1 MADLLEILNDPNY
14 VNANLT
20 TKNAIFQKY
29 APSDENY
36 SKANSTTQLAIK
48 DKFGVGGLDEFGDSP
63 NAVKEVFSNA
73 VPSVLSGLGGLAQ
86 FPGKLADLVTGTAPD
101 AEPGLI
107 RKGIGAFLP
116 FASTGAREAG
126 GKLEEFGKEL
136 KTPTLRR
143 KEKERAAAVEAAEGE
158 LNKFKVAGLE
168 TITDPSLLSSFLFE
182 QAPNALGS
190 AGVGLLTKAGLKLA
204 LKNSSQATLNA
215 AGTGASIATQV
226 AQQGTDVGY
235 DTYKYIYDELVKGG
249 MDKAQANSIAIE
261 KGRVA
266 ALEGGAISYA
276 LSRIPGA
283 REFEKMLFRDAAK
296 AGVSPATF
304 LRGMGKGALGGG
316 TSEIGEEVG
325 GKFASNVGIQEVFPE
340 HKLSTGLGETAAM
353 AGIGGGT
360 TSGLFGGL
368 NARAEAK
375 SIKQNEEAIAKANA
389 PFDYV
394 EPQSGVTMT
403 ASPTELNDPNLIFVG
418 MKDVAGRQVYVYA
431 PAEVVDTEDATNPI
445 VATTTTTIDGKDS
458 VKTRRADGSVDID
471 GVLVTPPR
479 QAPEGDVSQSR
490 EEMMAEF
497 EGRQLPLAEQPADQ
511 APPVV
516 PQDTAGLN
524 DGDLELLAQVT
535 ATQPAQFTDPDTGT
549 AIIISL
555 TKLNDPTLKAGEE
568 VVYGGKTYY
577 TYVQIP
583 QKDTSGQLELA
594 PVNPEGTVL
603 PTPPTA
609 PPMDTAGQLTLA
621 PVNPEGTV
629 IAPAPPVD
637 PNVEARLA
645 AVEPD
650 VEGMIPNEPPPV
662 RAAPPAP
669 VVQAKRVAAEPTTR
683 YGITDKGE
691 VGVPLTEGGK
701 PFQTRK
707 EAEKVQKLQPQLRV
721 LPIKV
726 KGKVTG
732 YVLADK
738 TQKQLA
744 AEKVAAKRLQAI
756 PVGGLLGDIL
766 RKGGI
771 NPVHRAELGFDE
783 KENPF
788 IGNKRLFAAKGKGIF
803 LSEITEGQEEGKV
816 AEDKFEGRDIDVQNA
831 LPDRIK
837 AEIAKYNAGESEDS
851 VVDAQERKLA
861 EEEREFEEQENKVI
875 QGVGEQL
882 PSNAE
887 FQDFYDVEAN
897 LENPEQSMLDAEYSQ
912 QDLNV
917 LGFTKASDGLQLE
930 VAALEEQLKALGL
943 DTAEVLESLQF
954 SPKLTKLEYYTRA
967 IKELE
972 KAIANAAE
980 QRSDSNVSKANVSP
994 VSKGIE
1000 AKNKLKAR
1008 TIPADNFTR
1017 DLSAETDTLY
1027 REMSGEGFL
1036 DLFGGN
1042 QPFGAPVFMFAE
1054 SKDMALGQGKNRGIT
1069 IQVDTQGLRGRP
1081 VFNKPAL
1088 KQAYLD
1094 RMGEFEVKAQPSEV
1108 LKNITSIDVAAN
1120 AFDGLTKGQQSN
1132 LNKIL
1137 DSFKANGVTVNKPEQ
1152 GLESPTELELKSKQD
1167 AIDKSAADKAK
1178 VDREAAAKDKAEAD
1192 RNAIAAA
1199 SVKAAGEFELG
1210 KSAEDDLSGQKDI
1223 FGGARQLPELNTTG
1237 LKIPKGRNPQV
1248 VAAGKLFQ
1256 AGKMSRAEFNE
1267 YVAQYTPTQEVP
1279 VDKIEQPTSLEKIL
1293 GFFKSPKETERV
1305 QKVIPDGTR
1314 VGLRMDVPALNAGL
1328 PVVSIHEGKA
1338 NTNSKTG
1345 KPYASAG
1352 SVIKYASTGHV
1363 KNVMFAPRSQ
1373 EKSLDMGLNPTKE
1386 PLQTVEGEWVNSTP
1400 EETFKRVKELSNDK
1414 SWTQVGFDPARHGY
1428 FYERSTGEPVA
1439 SASEV
1444 YQVGRFLLAKD
1455 VKYAPKSDFLYNA
1468 KSVEQKENADL
1479 VADNFN
1485 GKVVYQNGD
1494 ISLIQGRD
1502 EHNDVVYVS
1511 AKGTRFY
1518 ASSIEKLKNTSALFT
1533 QKETKELL
1541 DARATLEAQEDAKH
1555 AAKPFV
1561 TFKNGMAIS
1570 KNVSPELEG
1579 IFKQWKSLLKL
1590 NQNIYLSTIEDALA
1604 SKDDFAGPQRRI
1616 GNAAF
1621 TLTAQGM
1628 PGATQALA
1636 DGTRYI
1642 LVDQNQSPAE
1652 LIEILAHEMG
1662 HAHEQEMFNNAP
1674 VALQNQIKAEF
1685 DKWLD
1690 SQKGKTAKEFIYAL
1704 RAKETAE
1711 TTVIPNPDML
1721 AKDMKK
1727 YASYWST
1734 FSEWYAD
1741 QTARWATTSEKPLT
1755 AVDKFFAKVAETL
1768 RSFFKSIQG
1777 LGFLPNTTFKQYMDD
1792 ITATEIVA
1800 ANPITSINEQ
1810 MPLFATKIAQANLPG
1825 IPAAPN
1831 KPNKIAPASL
1841 QKPKP
1846 AAVWT
1851 APDMNRKDT
1860 FIGLIQDRNISLKR
1874 VQQTIEKL
1882 PTVTQLQDN
1891 LNAYR
1896 LEDLAHGRVQVQTDD
1911 FLKFEFGPIVK
1922 EMNDNKVT
1930 DEQLTEYL
1938 LNRHAKE
1945 ANELIASRNPGNPL
1959 MQDKGSSVTTKDAQ
1973 DYLNNL
1979 PIAQKR
1985 VFESIAKK
1993 VDKIIEGTQ
2002 DILLNNGII
2011 SKAELLGPDKNT
2023 AAENKRLKLGW
2034 RNMFEH
2040 YVPLRREETDYVLP
2054 SSSFKEIGS
2063 YSKSRTG
2070 SQKKV
2075 TDILSNVG
2083 IAREIA
2089 IVRSEKEKAKRA
2101 VYGLAVANPNPEFWM
2116 AVSPA
2121 AVLNQNLLIQELSQ
2135 MGWDPADAKNIM
2147 AEPTKAYFN
2156 KDTGLVENKI
2166 NTQNRYAD
2174 FVLPVKINGQDR
2186 FVFFNPNDKRAASI
2200 ITALKKADTQKLNAI
2215 NSYVGNITRYFAAV
2229 NTQYNLIFGAWNFVR
2244 DVQGA
2249 MFNLTTTPLNGK
2261 QSAVAKGTLT
2271 ALKDIYAGIKEKNKG
2286 TLQTNPAD
2294 GSWQDFLEAGG
2305 KIGYRDQFAKIND
2318 TSTLVARE
2326 LKSLN
2331 RGNAYKTARSMLNW
2345 VSSVNDVLENAVRL
2359 SAYRVALKQNLSKDQ
2374 AAEIAKNL
2382 TVNFN
2387 RKGSATA
2394 GLSAYY
2400 AFLNASIQGT
2410 ARLAQTI
2417 DPRTKSGRLIIAG
2430 GLAIG
2435 MAQSL
2440 ALMAAGFDDDEPSEF
2455 LKERN
2460 LIIPTGWLTG
2470 KRTYA
2475 MWPMPLGFNILP
2487 NTGRLLIDGAARLA
2501 DGKGVGDIAI
2511 NALSMA
2517 VSSTNP
2523 LGGNAATLQS
2533 YMPTIADPF
2542 VAVYENKDSFGRP
2555 IAKEDRGLNP
2565 TPGYTRS
2572 REPANPIFQGI
2583 AEFMNTITSRDPD
2596 VKGLISPTADQ
2607 LSYIAEQIGGG
2618 VYREASRAVKY
2629 AVNVLNGEETPEHQ
2643 VPLAGKIIGDLGSN
2657 SAISQKF
2664 YTNVKNMAE
2673 HELVIKAHRERRQST
2688 AEYMRD
2694 NPEARLWQRANS
2706 LENEITKLNKTK
2718 KELYQREAPKD
2729 RIKRVEDQK
2738 IRMMQQFNDQVR
2750 RVN

>member
-1 MADLLEILNDPNY
+1 MDVQMPDGTIVTGVPDDVTQSALLERYQGYQPPAGIASLPSALPPTSNPLYGLVSRTGSLIGEGIEGVARVAEKIGDKLETAIPLSGLTAEQIANQRQLEPLFKFAESTKNWAKGINYEPSTKLADLSSNPLNAVPFIIERVISSSPDMAASVVAMPAYVAARTNEILNDRLENDKKKLDDATVADVTAAFGGALMESTLERFATKHLFKGRP
-14 VNANLT
+14 VSGKTAT
-20 TKNAIFQKY
+20 TRIAKEVGIQSGTEGAEEAVGYLAGTVGTKKGVDGKELGESILEGAI
-29 APSDENY
+29 
-36 SKANSTTQLAIK
+36 
-48 DKFGVGGLDEFGDSP
+48 VGG
-63 NAVKEVFSNA
+63 
-73 VPSVLSGLGGLAQ
+73 GLGG
-86 FPGKLADLVTGTAPD
+86 GMRGGREYADYRKKKQEAVD
-101 AEPGLI
+101 AI
-107 RKGIGAFLP
+107 NK
-116 FASTGAREAG
+116 
-126 GKLEEFGKEL
+126 EE
-136 KTPTLRR
+136 
-143 KEKERAAAVEAAEGE
+143 EGDIPPIE
-158 LNKFKVAGLE
+158 
-168 TITDPSLLSSFLFE
+168 
-182 QAPNALGS
+182 
-190 AGVGLLTKAGLKLA
+190 
-204 LKNSSQATLNA
+204 
-215 AGTGASIATQV
+215 
-226 AQQGTDVGY
+226 
-235 DTYKYIYDELVKGG
+235 DTV
-249 MDKAQANSIAIE
+249 Q
-261 KGRVA
+261 
-266 ALEGGAISYA
+266 
-276 LSRIPGA
+276 
-283 REFEKMLFRDAAK
+283 
-296 AGVSPATF
+296 
-304 LRGMGKGALGGG
+304 
-316 TSEIGEEVG
+316 TSEI
-325 GKFASNVGIQEVFPE
+325 
-340 HKLSTGLGETAAM
+340 
-353 AGIGGGT
+353 
-360 TSGLFGGL
+360 
-368 NARAEAK
+368 AEA
-375 SIKQNEEAIAKANA
+375 
-389 PFDYV
+389 P
-394 EPQSGVTMT
+394 
-403 ASPTELNDPNLIFVG
+403 
-418 MKDVAGRQVYVYA
+418 
-431 PAEVVDTEDATNPI
+431 
-445 VATTTTTIDGKDS
+445 VATP
-458 VKTRRADGSVDID
+458 V
-471 GVLVTPPR
+471 
-479 QAPEGDVSQSR
+479 PEGNVAQNR

-497 EGRQLPLAEQPADQ
+497 EGRQLPLEAQPPQVQSAPTTTEPPQ
-511 APPVV
+511 VQPPV
-516 PQDTAGLN
+516 
-524 DGDLELLAQVT
+524 
-535 ATQPAQFTDPDTGT
+535 
-549 AIIISL
+549 
-555 TKLNDPTLKAGEE
+555 
-568 VVYGGKTYY
+568 
-577 TYVQIP
+577 
-583 QKDTSGQLELA
+583 GQLDLA

-603 PTPPTA
+603 PAPTSPAA
-609 PPMDTAGQLTLA
+609 PVVAQLPLA
-621 PVNPEGTV
+621 QVNPEGTV
-629 IAPAPPVD
+629 IAPPKPVD

-662 RAAPPAP
+662 RAAPPEL
-669 VVQAKRVAAEPTTR
+669 VVPAKRVAAEPTVR

-691 VGVPLTEGGK
+691 VGIPLTEGGK
-701 PFQTRK
+701 PFKTKK
-707 EAEKVQKLQPQLRV
+707 EAEKFQKLQPQFRL
-721 LPIKV
+721 LPVKV
-726 KGKVTG
+726 QGKITG

-738 TQKQLA
+738 TAKQIA
-744 AEKVAAKRLQAI
+744 ANKGAAKRLQAI

-788 IGNKRLFAAKGKGIF
+788 IGNKRLFAAKGKGIS
-803 LSEITEGQEEGKV
+803 LSEITEGLEEGKI
-816 AEDKFEGRDIDVQNA
+816 AEDKFEGRDIDVQNS

-837 AEIAKYNAGESEDS
+837 EEIKRYNAGESEDS
-851 VVDAQERKLA
+851 AVDAQEQKLA
-861 EEEREFEEQENKVI
+861 AEQQEFEDQENKVI

-1167 AIDKSAADKAK
+1167 AIDKAAAEKAK
-1178 VDREAAAKDKAEAD
+1178 ADRDADAKDKADEQ
-1192 RNAIAAA
+1192 RKAIAAA
-1199 SVKAAGEFELG
+1199 SEKAAGEFKLG
-1210 KSAEDDLSGQKDI
+1210 KSAEEDLSGQKDI
-1223 FGGARQLPELNTTG
+1223 FAIADKAGMPPEMQAPPDFV
-1237 LKIPKGRNPQV
+1237 LKEGRIKEVVLAAQALADGKITKAEYDKYVDFYAPIATIPNPEPPLD
-1248 VAAGKLFQ
+1248 AAGMRRVLKSNQ
-1256 AGKMSRAEFNE
+1256 VSQINPKIAE
-1267 YVAQYTPTQEVP
+1267 
-1279 VDKIEQPTSLEKIL
+1279 
-1293 GFFKSPKETERV
+1293 
-1305 QKVIPDGTR
+1305 GTR
-1314 VGLRMDVPALNAGL
+1314 VGIRMDINALKRSKKISEDTGTKVSGS
-1328 PVVSIHEGKA
+1328 VVSIHEGSDLAKQG
-1338 NTNSKTG
+1338 TIIGYSG
-1345 KPYASAG
+1345 VAS
-1352 SVIKYASTGHV
+1352 IKNA
-1363 KNVMFAPRSQ
+1363 KFAIRNEQ
-1373 EKSLDMGLNPTKE
+1373 AAFKVAQNIEAKSPQ
-1386 PLQTVEGEWVNSTP
+1386 QTIEGEWVNITP
-1400 EETFKRVKELSNDK
+1400 EDAYARVQSLLKDPNWAQVSLDPLRHSFFYDRSNK
-1414 SWTQVGFDPARHGY
+1414 Q
-1428 FYERSTGEPVA
+1428 PVT
-1439 SASEV
+1439 SADEIL
-1444 YQVGRFLLAKD
+1444 QVGRFVLAKN
-1455 VKYAPKSDFLYNA
+1455 VKYAPRESFLYSKTAAQPSAGDRAKVLSVA
-1468 KSVEQKENADL
+1468 KSVSADWAIVPDVVVVDNMQSAEIPQEVKDYDKTQTGGTTKNPAGFYYRGKIYLLASQLKDGADIVRVMNHEVLGHYGLRGVFGEALTPILDQLANARQDL
-1479 VADNFN
+1479 VQDRADAYGLDMNN
-1485 GKVVYQNGD
+1485 QNDRRQAAEEALAILAQTRPELGFVKRAVAA
-1494 ISLIQGRD
+1494 IRTWLR
-1502 EHNDVVYVS
+1502 EH
-1511 AKGTRFY
+1511 G
-1518 ASSIEKLKNTSALFT
+1518 
-1533 QKETKELL
+1533 
-1541 DARATLEAQEDAKH
+1541 
-1555 AAKPFV
+1555 
-1561 TFKNGMAIS
+1561 FKN
-1570 KNVSPELEG
+1570 
-1579 IFKQWKSLLKL
+1579 LKL
-1590 NQNIYLSTIEDALA
+1590 TDDQIINDYIIPARNFIE
-1604 SKDDFAGPQRRI
+1604 R
-1616 GNAAF
+1616 
-1621 TLTAQGM
+1621 
-1628 PGATQALA
+1628 
-1636 DGTRYI
+1636 GT
-1642 LVDQNQSPAE
+1642 QSPS
-1652 LIEILAHEMG
+1652 
-1662 HAHEQEMFNNAP
+1662 EQLND
-1674 VALQNQIKAEF
+1674 IRY
-1685 DKWLD
+1685 
-1690 SQKGKTAKEFIYAL
+1690 S
-1704 RAKETAE
+1704 
-1711 TTVIPNPDML
+1711 
-1721 AKDMKK
+1721 
-1727 YASYWST
+1727 
-1734 FSEWYAD
+1734 
-1741 QTARWATTSEKPLT
+1741 
-1755 AVDKFFAKVAETL
+1755 
-1768 RSFFKSIQG
+1768 KSG
-1777 LGFLPNTTFKQYMDD
+1777 
-1792 ITATEIVA
+1792 
-1800 ANPITSINEQ
+1800 
-1810 MPLFATKIAQANLPG
+1810 
-1825 IPAAPN
+1825 
-1831 KPNKIAPASL
+1831 ASL

-1851 APDMNRKDT
+1851 APDMTPKDT
-1860 FIGLIQDRNISLKR
+1860 FIGYIQDRHISLKR

-1930 DEQLTEYL
+1930 EEQFTEYL

-1945 ANELIASRNPGNPL
+1945 ANELIAKRNPNNPL
-1959 MQDKGSSVTTKDAQ
+1959 MQDKGSSVETKVAE
-1973 DYLNNL
+1973 DYLKNL
-1979 PIAQKR
+1979 PPAKKK
-1985 VFESIAKK
+1985 VFESLAKK
-1993 VDKIIEGTQ
+1993 VDKVIIGTQ
-2002 DILLNNGII
+2002 ELLYKNGII
-2011 SKAELLGPDKNT
+2011 SKAELD
-2023 AAENKRLKLGW
+2023 GW
-2034 RNMFEH
+2034 RSTFKH

-2054 SSSFKEIGS
+2054 SSSFKELGS

-2070 SQKKV
+2070 SFKKV

-2089 IVRSEKEKAKRA
+2089 IVRSEKERAKRA
-2101 VYGLAVANPNPEFWM
+2101 VYGLAIANPNPEFWM

-2121 AVLNQNLLIQELSQ
+2121 AVKNQNLLVQELSQ
-2135 MGWDPADAKNIM
+2135 MGWDPADIKNIM

-2156 KDTGLVENKI
+2156 KDTGLVEHKI

-2186 FVFFNPNDKRAASI
+2186 FVFFNPNDKRAASV
-2200 ITALKKADTQKLNAI
+2200 ITALKNADTQKLGAVT
-2215 NSYVGNITRYFAAV
+2215 SYVGNITRYFAAV
-2229 NTQYNLIFGAWNFVR
+2229 NTQYNLIFGAWNFAR

-2249 MFNLTTTPLNGK
+2249 MLNLTTTPLNGK
-2261 QSAVAKGTLT
+2261 QSAVFQGTFS
-2271 ALKDIYAGIKEKNKG
+2271 ALKDIRAGIKEKNKG
-2286 TLQTNPAD
+2286 TLQKNPAD

-2417 DPRTKSGRLIIAG
+2417 DPRTKSGRAIIAG

-2501 DGKGVGDIAI
+2501 DGKGVGDLAI

-2542 VAVYENKDSFGRP
+2542 VAVYENKDAFGRP

-2583 AEFMNTITSRDPD
+2583 AEFMNNITSRDPD
-2596 VKGLISPTADQ
+2596 VKGFISPTADQ
-2607 LSYIAEQIGGG
+2607 LSYIAEQVGGG
-2618 VYREASRAVKY
+2618 VYRESSRLVKY
-2629 AVNVLNGEETPEHQ
+2629 AVNVLNNEDTPEHQ
-2643 VPLAGKIIGDLGSN
+2643 VPIAGKIVGDLDSN
-2657 SAISQKF
+2657 AAISQKF

-2718 KELYQREAPKD
+2718 KELYQREAPKE

>member
-1 MADLLEILNDPNY
+1 MDVQMPDGTIITGVPDDVTQSTLLERYKSYQPAAVSASSNQYDVEPGFFRGIGSLLKSGAESAILSNKISPTVIGGGDVGALAPDIFKELTADPYRPQALREVTSAFADIGEQGKKAKGVYGNVQSAGRVVAEVGKQLITNPQGVLY
-14 VNANLT
+14 MTAEQAANMVP
-20 TKNAIFQKY
+20 AILGMMSG
-29 APSDENY
+29 A
-36 SKANSTTQLAIK
+36 AI
-48 DKFGVGGLDEFGDSP
+48 GTSVAGPVGG
-63 NAVKEVFSNA
+63 
-73 VPSVLSGLGGLAQ
+73 
-86 FPGKLADLVTGTAPD
+86 
-101 AEPGLI
+101 I
-107 RKGIGAFLP
+107 
-116 FASTGAREAG
+116 
-126 GKLEEFGKEL
+126 
-136 KTPTLRR
+136 
-143 KEKERAAAVEAAEGE
+143 
-158 LNKFKVAGLE
+158 
-168 TITDPSLLSSFLFE
+168 
-182 QAPNALGS
+182 
-190 AGVGLLTKAGLKLA
+190 VG
-204 LKNSSQATLNA
+204 
-215 AGTGASIATQV
+215 
-226 AQQGTDVGY
+226 
-235 DTYKYIYDELVKGG
+235 
-249 MDKAQANSIAIE
+249 
-261 KGRVA
+261 
-266 ALEGGAISYA
+266 
-276 LSRIPGA
+276 
-283 REFEKMLFRDAAK
+283 
-296 AGVSPATF
+296 
-304 LRGMGKGALGGG
+304 
-316 TSEIGEEVG
+316 
-325 GKFASNVGIQEVFPE
+325 
-340 HKLSTGLGETAAM
+340 
-353 AGIGGGT
+353 GIGGGFAT
-360 TSGLFGGL
+360 QAPGEIGSEFIGNVGKELQARGMQVTPANIEALL
-368 NARAEAK
+368 NDKEFTARAISESRTKGATTAAVDAAFTLGAGK
-375 SIKQNEEAIAKANA
+375 IAAAPRKAA
-389 PFDYV
+389 LAAATK
-394 EPQSGVTMT
+394 ELGEQAT
-403 ASPTELNDPNLIFVG
+403 ASSKIARAQEILKERGFGQKIVTGGKAVG
-418 MKDVAGRQVYVYA
+418 T
-431 PAEVVDTEDATNPI
+431 EVVGGGASEAAGSLAAYGDVDWGNIGLEMLGELGGSAFEVPAAARALREKVTGGPEPEKTSQDVQPDLTSPMADLTSPI
-445 VATTTTTIDGKDS
+445 VATMKTTVDGKES
-458 VKTRRADGSVDID
+458 IKTTRADGSVDID

-490 EEMMAEF
+490 EQMLAEF

-511 APPVV
+511 TPPVV

-603 PTPPTA
+603 PIPPTA
-609 PPMDTAGQLTLA
+609 HPVDTAGQLTLA

-771 NPVHRAELGFDE
+771 NPVHRLALGFSE
-783 KENPF
+783 KENPSF
-788 IGNKRLFAAKGKGIF
+788 GNKRLFAAEGKGID
-803 LSEITEGQEEGKV
+803 LSDIVEGQEEGKA
-816 AEDKFEGRDIDVQNA
+816 AEDRFEGRDIDVRNS

-837 AEIAKYNAGESEDS
+837 AEIARYNAGESEDS
-851 VVDAQERKLA
+851 VIDAQERKLA

-882 PSNAE
+882 PSNAV

-897 LENPEQSMLDAEYSQ
+897 LENPEQSMLEADYSQ

-954 SPKLTKLEYYTRA
+954 GPQLTKLEYYTRA

-972 KAIANAAE
+972 KAIANAAK

-1000 AKNKLKAR
+1000 
-1008 TIPADNFTR
+1008 
-1017 DLSAETDTLY
+1017 
-1027 REMSGEGFL
+1027 
-1036 DLFGGN
+1036 
-1042 QPFGAPVFMFAE
+1042 
-1054 SKDMALGQGKNRGIT
+1054 
-1069 IQVDTQGLRGRP
+1069 
-1081 VFNKPAL
+1081 
-1088 KQAYLD
+1088 
-1094 RMGEFEVKAQPSEV
+1094 
-1108 LKNITSIDVAAN
+1108 
-1120 AFDGLTKGQQSN
+1120 
-1132 LNKIL
+1132 
-1137 DSFKANGVTVNKPEQ
+1137 
-1152 GLESPTELELKSKQD
+1152 SPTEAGLRAKQD
-1167 AIDKSAADKAK
+1167 AIDKAAADKAK
-1178 VDREAAAKDKAEAD
+1178 ADRDADAKDKAEEQ
-1192 RNAIAAA
+1192 RKAIAAA
-1199 SVKAAGEFELG
+1199 SEKAAGEFKLG
-1210 KSAEDDLSGQKDI
+1210 RSAEEDLSGQEGI
-1223 FGGARQLPELNTTG
+1223 FAIADKVGIPPEMQAPPDFV
-1237 LKIPKGRNPQV
+1237 LKEGRIKEVVLAAQALADGKITKAEYDKYVDFYAPIATIPNPEPPLD
-1248 VAAGKLFQ
+1248 AAGMKRVLKSNQ
-1256 AGKMSRAEFNE
+1256 VSQINPEIAE
-1267 YVAQYTPTQEVP
+1267 
-1279 VDKIEQPTSLEKIL
+1279 
-1293 GFFKSPKETERV
+1293 
-1305 QKVIPDGTR
+1305 GTR
-1314 VGLRMDVPALNAGL
+1314 VGIRMDINALKRSKKISEDTGTKVSGS
-1328 PVVSIHEGKA
+1328 VVSIHEGSDLAKQG
-1338 NTNSKTG
+1338 TIIGYSG
-1345 KPYASAG
+1345 VAS
-1352 SVIKYASTGHV
+1352 IKNA
-1363 KNVMFAPRSQ
+1363 KFAIRNEQ
-1373 EKSLDMGLNPTKE
+1373 AAFKVAQNIEAKSPQ
-1386 PLQTVEGEWVNSTP
+1386 QTIEGEWVNITP
-1400 EETFKRVKELSNDK
+1400 EDAYARVQSLLKDPNWAQVSLDPLRHSFFYDRSNK
-1414 SWTQVGFDPARHGY
+1414 Q
-1428 FYERSTGEPVA
+1428 PVT
-1439 SASEV
+1439 SADEIL
-1444 YQVGRFLLAKD
+1444 QVGRFVLAKN
-1455 VKYAPKSDFLYNA
+1455 VKYAPREDFLYNI
-1468 KSVEQKENADL
+1468 KNTEQKENAQM

-1533 QKETKELL
+1533 KEEAKELL
-1541 DARATLEAQEDAKH
+1541 DARAMLEAQEDAKH
-1555 AAKPFV
+1555 AANPFV
-1561 TFKNGMAIS
+1561 TFKNGMAMS

-1604 SKDDFAGPQRRI
+1604 NKDDFAGPQRRI

-1621 TLTAQGM
+1621 TLTAQGV

-1652 LIEILAHEMG
+1652 LVEILAHEMG

-1711 TTVIPNPDML
+1711 TTIIPKPDML

-1874 VQQTIEKL
+1874 VQQVIEKL

-1930 DEQLTEYL
+1930 EEQLTEYL

-1945 ANELIASRNPGNPL
+1945 ANELIAKRNPNNPA
-1959 MQDKGSSVTTKDAQ
+1959 MQDKGSSVETKVAE
-1973 DYLNNL
+1973 DYLKNL
-1979 PIAQKR
+1979 PPAQKKL
-1985 VFESIAKK
+1985 FESLAKK
-1993 VDKIIEGTQ
+1993 VDDVIIGTQ
-2002 DILLNNGII
+2002 ELLYKNGII
-2011 SKAELLGPDKNT
+2011 SKAELD
-2023 AAENKRLKLGW
+2023 GW
-2034 RNMFEH
+2034 RSTFKH

-2156 KDTGLVENKI
+2156 KDTGLVEHKI

-2186 FVFFNPNDKRAASI
+2186 FVFFNPNDERAASV

-2229 NTQYNLIFGAWNFVR
+2229 NTQYNLVFGAWNFVR

-2286 TLQTNPAD
+2286 TLQKNPAD

-2326 LKSLN
+2326 LQSLN
-2331 RGNAYKTARSMLNW
+2331 RSNAYQKARSVLNY

-2359 SAYRVALKQNLSKDQ
+2359 SAYRVALQQNLSKDQ

-2460 LIIPTGWLTG
+2460 FIMPTGWLTG

-2475 MWPMPLGFNILP
+2475 MWPYPLGFNILP
-2487 NTGRLLIDGAARLA
+2487 NTGRLLWDGAARLA
-2501 DGKGVGDIAI
+2501 DGKGVGDLAI

-2583 AEFMNTITSRDPD
+2583 AEFMNNITSRDPD

-2718 KELYQREAPKD
+2718 KELYQREAPKE

>member
-1 MADLLEILNDPNY
+1 MDVQMPDGTIITGVPDDVTQSTLLERYKSYQPSAVNVQASSNQYDVEPGFFRGIGSLLKSGAESAILSNKISPTVIGGGD
-14 VNANLT
+14 
-20 TKNAIFQKY
+20 
-29 APSDENY
+29 
-36 SKANSTTQLAIK
+36 
-48 DKFGVGGLDEFGDSP
+48 VGAL
-63 NAVKEVFSNA
+63 
-73 VPSVLSGLGGLAQ
+73 
-86 FPGKLADLVTGTAPD
+86 APD
-101 AEPGLI
+101 I
-107 RKGIGAFLP
+107 F
-116 FASTGAREAG
+116 
-126 GKLEEFGKEL
+126 KEL
-136 KTPTLRR
+136 TADPYRPQALREVTSAFADIGEQGKKAKGVYGNVQSAGR
-143 KEKERAAAVEAAEGE
+143 VVAEVGKQLITNPQGVLYMTAEQTANMVPAIVGMMSGAALGTS
-158 LNKFKVAGLE
+158 VAG
-168 TITDPSLLSSFLFE
+168 PF
-182 QAPNALGS
+182 G
-190 AGVGLLTKAGLKLA
+190 GV
-204 LKNSSQATLNA
+204 
-215 AGTGASIATQV
+215 
-226 AQQGTDVGY
+226 VG
-235 DTYKYIYDELVKGG
+235 
-249 MDKAQANSIAIE
+249 
-261 KGRVA
+261 
-266 ALEGGAISYA
+266 
-276 LSRIPGA
+276 
-283 REFEKMLFRDAAK
+283 
-296 AGVSPATF
+296 
-304 LRGMGKGALGGG
+304 
-316 TSEIGEEVG
+316 
-325 GKFASNVGIQEVFPE
+325 
-340 HKLSTGLGETAAM
+340 
-353 AGIGGGT
+353 GIGGGFATQAPGEIGSEFIGNVGKELQARGMQVTPANIETLLNDKEFTAKAISESRTKGAT
-360 TSGLFGGL
+360 TAAVDAAFTLGAGKIAAAPRKAALAAATKELGEQATAASKI
-368 NARAEAK
+368 ARAQEILKERGFGRKIVTGGKAVGTEVVGGGASEAAGSLAAYGEVDWGNIGMEMLGELGGSTFEVPAAARALREKVTGGTEAQAQEAQEAK
-375 SIKQNEEAIAKANA
+375 QQADLTRPMADLSSPI
-389 PFDYV
+389 V
-394 EPQSGVTMT
+394 STMT
-403 ASPTELNDPNLIFVG
+403 TTAN
-418 MKDVAGRQVYVYA
+418 GR
-431 PAEVVDTEDATNPI
+431 
-445 VATTTTTIDGKDS
+445 DS
-458 VKTRRADGSVDID
+458 VTVTRADGSVEVD
-471 GVLVTPPR
+471 GVMVEPPR
-479 QAPEGDVSQSR
+479 QAASQALEGNVAQNR
-490 EEMMAEF
+490 EQMMAEV
-497 EGRQLPLAEQPADQ
+497 EGRQLPLTEQPVQEQPAPEPPPQ
-511 APPVV
+511 VQPPPVAPP
-516 PQDTAGLN
+516 
-524 DGDLELLAQVT
+524 QV
-535 ATQPAQFTDPDTGT
+535 QPPA
-549 AIIISL
+549 
-555 TKLNDPTLKAGEE
+555 
-568 VVYGGKTYY
+568 
-577 TYVQIP
+577 
-583 QKDTSGQLELA
+583 GQLDLT

-603 PTPPTA
+603 PTPTPPAA
-609 PPMDTAGQLTLA
+609 PVVAQLPLA
-621 PVNPEGTV
+621 QVNPEGTV
-629 IAPAPPVD
+629 LPTPRQVAAEPVATTTPPS
-637 PNVEARLA
+637 
-645 AVEPD
+645 
-650 VEGMIPNEPPPV
+650 
-662 RAAPPAP
+662 
-669 VVQAKRVAAEPTTR
+669 AKRVAAEPTVR
-683 YGITDKGE
+683 YGITDDGE
-691 VGVPLTEGGK
+691 TGVPLTEGGK
-701 PFQTRK
+701 PFATRK
-707 EAEKVQKLQPQLRV
+707 EAEAIKVLQPQLRI
-721 LPIKV
+721 LPLKE
-726 KGKVTG
+726 KGQIVG

-738 TQKQLA
+738 TAKQLA
-744 AEKVAAKRLQAI
+744 AEKVAAQRLQAI
-756 PVGGLLGDIL
+756 PVGGLLGDML
-766 RKGGI
+766 RQGGI

-783 KENPF
+783 SENPL
-788 IGNKRLFAAKGKGIF
+788 IGNRRLFAAQGRGAS
-803 LSEITEGQEEGKV
+803 LTSITEGQEESSA
-816 AEDKFEGRDIDVQNA
+816 AELEYTGRDIDVQQS
-831 LPDRIK
+831 LPERIK
-837 AEIAKYNAGESEDS
+837 EELRRYNSGEVEATG
-851 VVDAQERKLA
+851 VDAL
-861 EEEREFEEQENKVI
+861 EQ
-875 QGVGEQL
+875 QL
-882 PSNAE
+882 EAE
-887 FQDFYDVEAN
+887 FQDFLAA
-897 LENPEQSMLDAEYSQ
+897 EQESGNATESMLDAGYTQ

-917 LGFTKASDGLQLE
+917 VGFTNASPELQAE
-930 VAALEEQLKALGL
+930 VAALEAQMESLGL
-943 DTAEVLESLQF
+943 DASDIIADIAFTSNI
-954 SPKLTKLEYYTRA
+954 TNLEYYTRA
-967 IKELE
+967 KSELT
-972 KAIANAAE
+972 KAIAQATK
-980 QRSDSNVSKANVSP
+980 QGSDGNVSQANVSAA
-994 VSKGIE
+994 SEGI
-1000 AKNKLKAR
+1000 
-1008 TIPADNFTR
+1008 
-1017 DLSAETDTLY
+1017 
-1027 REMSGEGFL
+1027 
-1036 DLFGGN
+1036 
-1042 QPFGAPVFMFAE
+1042 
-1054 SKDMALGQGKNRGIT
+1054 
-1069 IQVDTQGLRGRP
+1069 
-1081 VFNKPAL
+1081 
-1088 KQAYLD
+1088 
-1094 RMGEFEVKAQPSEV
+1094 
-1108 LKNITSIDVAAN
+1108 
-1120 AFDGLTKGQQSN
+1120 
-1132 LNKIL
+1132 
-1137 DSFKANGVTVNKPEQ
+1137 
-1152 GLESPTELELKSKQD
+1152 ESPTETGLKTKQD
-1167 AIDKSAADKAK
+1167 AMDKAAADQAKA
-1178 VDREAAAKDKAEAD
+1178 DREAAAKDNAEAE
-1192 RNAIAAA
+1192 RKAIAAA
-1199 SVKAAGEFELG
+1199 SEKSASEYELG

-1223 FGGARQLPELNTTG
+1223 FGGAKELPLLDVKG
-1237 LKIPKGRNPQV
+1237 LKIPKERHPQV

-1256 AGKMSRAEFNE
+1256 AGKMSREDFNA
-1267 YVAQYTPTQEVP
+1267 YVDKHTPIREVP
-1279 VDKIEQPTSLEKIL
+1279 IDTIEPPTPLDKILK
-1293 GFFKSPKETERV
+1293 FFKSPKETERV
-1305 QKVIPDGTR
+1305 QRVISDGTQ
-1314 VGLRMDVPALNAGL
+1314 VGLRMDVPARNAGL
-1328 PVVSIHEGKA
+1328 PVVSIHEGTPNDSK
-1338 NTNSKTG
+1338 KTG
-1345 KPYASAG
+1345 KPLASAG
-1352 SVIKYASTGHV
+1352 SVIKYASTGHI
-1363 KNVMFAPRSQ
+1363 KNVKFSPRSQ
-1373 EKSLDMGLNPTKE
+1373 TKSLDMGLNPTKE
-1386 PLQTVEGEWVNSTP
+1386 PLQTAEGEWVNTTP
-1400 EETFKRVKELSNDK
+1400 EETFKRVKELSKDK
-1414 SWTQVGFDPARHGY
+1414 SWTQVGFDPARRGY

-1468 KSVEQKENADL
+1468 KSVEQQENADL

-1533 QKETKELL
+1533 KEEAKELL
-1541 DARATLEAQEDAKH
+1541 DARVTLEAQEDAKH
-1555 AAKPFV
+1555 AANPFV
-1561 TFKNGMAIS
+1561 TFKNGMAMS

-1604 SKDDFAGPQRRI
+1604 NKDDFAGPQRRI
-1616 GNAAF
+1616 GNAAL
-1621 TLTAQGM
+1621 TLTAQGV

-1711 TTVIPNPDML
+1711 TTIIPKPDML

-1874 VQQTIEKL
+1874 VQQVIEKL

-1930 DEQLTEYL
+1930 EEQLTEYL

-1945 ANELIASRNPGNPL
+1945 ANELIAKRNPNNPA
-1959 MQDKGSSVTTKDAQ
+1959 MQDKGSSVETKVAE
-1973 DYLNNL
+1973 DYLKNL
-1979 PIAQKR
+1979 PPAQKKL
-1985 VFESIAKK
+1985 FESLAKK
-1993 VDKIIEGTQ
+1993 VDDVIIGTQ
-2002 DILLNNGII
+2002 ELLYKNGII
-2011 SKAELLGPDKNT
+2011 SKAELD
-2023 AAENKRLKLGW
+2023 GW
-2034 RNMFEH
+2034 RDTFKY

-2156 KDTGLVENKI
+2156 KDTGLVERKI

-2186 FVFFNPNDKRAASI
+2186 FVFFNPNDERAASV

-2229 NTQYNLIFGAWNFVR
+2229 NTQYNLVFGAWNFVR

-2249 MFNLTTTPLNGK
+2249 MLNLTTTPLNGK
-2261 QSAVAKGTLT
+2261 QGAVAKGTFI

-2286 TLQTNPAD
+2286 TLQKNPAD

-2326 LKSLN
+2326 LQSLN
-2331 RGNAYKTARSMLNW
+2331 RSNAYKKARSVLNW

-2359 SAYRVALKQNLSKDQ
+2359 SAYRVALQQNLSKDQ

-2417 DPRTKSGRLIIAG
+2417 DPRTKSGKLIIAG
-2430 GLAIG
+2430 GMAIG

-2440 ALMAAGFDDDEPSEF
+2440 MLMAAGFDDDEPSEF

-2460 LIIPTGWLTG
+2460 FIIPTGWLTG
-2470 KRTYA
+2470 KKTYA
-2475 MWPMPLGFNILP
+2475 MWPYPLGFNILP

-2501 DGKGVGDIAI
+2501 DGKGVGDLAI
-2511 NALSMA
+2511 NAFSMA

-2583 AEFMNTITSRDPD
+2583 AEFMNNITSRDPD

-2643 VPLAGKIIGDLGSN
+2643 VPLAGKIVGDLGSN

-2718 KELYQREAPKD
+2718 KELYQREAPKE

>member
-1 MADLLEILNDPNY
+1 MANLLEILNDPNY
-14 VNANLT
+14 VNANLE

-29 APSDENY
+29 APLDENY
-36 SKANSTTQLAIK
+36 FKANFSTQSAIK
-48 DKFGVGGLDEFGDSP
+48 EKFGIGGLDEQGNAPNVFG
-63 NAVKEVFSNA
+63 EVAANA
-73 VPSVLSGLGGLAQ
+73 VPSVISGLGGLAQ

-101 AEPGLI
+101 AEPGLL

-116 FASTGAREAG
+116 FASTGARSAG
-126 GKLEEFGKEL
+126 ESLEEFGKEL

-143 KEKERAAAVEAAEGE
+143 KEKERSAAVEAADGE
-158 LNKFKVAGLE
+158 FNKFKAAGLE
-168 TITDPSLLSSFLFE
+168 TLTDPSLLSSFLFE

-204 LKNSSQATLNA
+204 LKNSSQAALNA

-249 MDKAQANSIAIE
+249 MGKDEANSIAID

-283 REFEKMLFRDAAK
+283 REFEKMLFRNAAK
-296 AGVSPATF
+296 AGVSPSTF
-304 LRGMGKGALGGG
+304 LQGLRRGVVGGG
-316 TSEIGEEVG
+316 ASEMGEEGG
-325 GKFASNVGIQEVFPE
+325 GKFASNVGIQEVFPGYN
-340 HKLSTGLGETAAM
+340 LSTGVGETLAM
-353 AGIGGGT
+353 AGIGGST
-360 TSGLFGGL
+360 TSGVFGGL
-368 NARAEAK
+368 NAREEAK
-375 SIKQNEEAIAKANA
+375 SIKQNEDAVAKANA
-389 PFDYV
+389 PFQYV
-394 EPQSGVTMT
+394 EPQTGTTMT
-403 ASPTELNDPNLIFVG
+403 ASVTELTDPSLIFVG
-418 MKDVAGRQVYVYA
+418 KQEVGGRPVYVYA
-431 PAEVVDTEDATNPI
+431 PAEGVDTEASSTTSQPSTEGN
-445 VATTTTTIDGKDS
+445 VA
-458 VKTRRADGSVDID
+458 
-471 GVLVTPPR
+471 
-479 QAPEGDVSQSR
+479 QSR
-490 EEMMAEF
+490 EQMMAEF
-497 EGRQLPLAEQPADQ
+497 EGRQLPLAEQPAQ
-511 APPVV
+511 EQPAPEAMQQVQPTPVAPP
-516 PQDTAGLN
+516 
-524 DGDLELLAQVT
+524 QV
-535 ATQPAQFTDPDTGT
+535 QPP
-549 AIIISL
+549 
-555 TKLNDPTLKAGEE
+555 
-568 VVYGGKTYY
+568 V
-577 TYVQIP
+577 
-583 QKDTSGQLELA
+583 GQLSLA

-603 PTPPTA
+603 PTPAPAPA
-609 PPMDTAGQLTLA
+609 PPVAQLSLA

-629 IAPAPPVD
+629 IAPAKPVD

-650 VEGMIPNEPPPV
+650 VEGMIPDEPPPV
-662 RAAPPAP
+662 RVAPPAP
-669 VVQAKRVAAEPTTR
+669 VVQAKRIAAEPTVR

-691 VGVPLTEGGK
+691 VGVPLSEGGK
-701 PFQTRK
+701 PFKTRT
-707 EAEKVQKLQPQLRV
+707 EAEKFQKLQPQFRL

-726 KGKVTG
+726 KGKITG

-738 TQKQLA
+738 TAKQIA
-744 AEKVAAKRLQAI
+744 AEKGAAKRLQAI

-766 RKGGI
+766 RQGGI
-771 NPVHRAELGFDE
+771 NPVHRLVLGFSE
-783 KENPF
+783 KQNPSF
-788 IGNKRLFAAKGKGIF
+788 GNKRLFAAKGKGID
-803 LSEITEGQEEGKV
+803 LSDIVESQEEGKA
-816 AEDKFEGRDIDVQNA
+816 AEDRFEGRDIDVRNS

-837 AEIAKYNAGESEDS
+837 AAIARYNAGESEDS

-887 FQDFYDVEAN
+887 FQDFYDVEVN

-917 LGFTKASDGLQLE
+917 LGFTKASDELQLE

-972 KAIANAAE
+972 KAIANAAK
-980 QRSDSNVSKANVSP
+980 QRSDSNVSEANVSP
-994 VSKGIE
+994 VSEGI
-1000 AKNKLKAR
+1000 
-1008 TIPADNFTR
+1008 
-1017 DLSAETDTLY
+1017 
-1027 REMSGEGFL
+1027 
-1036 DLFGGN
+1036 
-1042 QPFGAPVFMFAE
+1042 
-1054 SKDMALGQGKNRGIT
+1054 
-1069 IQVDTQGLRGRP
+1069 
-1081 VFNKPAL
+1081 
-1088 KQAYLD
+1088 
-1094 RMGEFEVKAQPSEV
+1094 
-1108 LKNITSIDVAAN
+1108 
-1120 AFDGLTKGQQSN
+1120 
-1132 LNKIL
+1132 
-1137 DSFKANGVTVNKPEQ
+1137 
-1152 GLESPTELELKSKQD
+1152 ESPTEAGLRAKQD
-1167 AIDKSAADKAK
+1167 AIDKAAADKAK
-1178 VDREAAAKDKAEAD
+1178 ADRESDAKDKAEAD
-1192 RNAIAAA
+1192 RKAIAAA
-1199 SVKAAGEFELG
+1199 SEKAAGEFELG

-1223 FGGARQLPELNTTG
+1223 FGGARQLPELDTSG

-1256 AGKMSRAEFNE
+1256 AGEMSREEFNE
-1267 YVAQYTPTQEVP
+1267 YVAQYTPTKEVP
-1279 VDKIEQPTSLEKIL
+1279 VDKIEPPTSLEKIL

-1305 QKVIPDGTR
+1305 QKAIPDGTR

-1338 NTNSKTG
+1338 NTNPKTG

-1455 VKYAPKSDFLYNA
+1455 VQYAPKSDFLYNA
-1468 KSVEQKENADL
+1468 KNVEQQENADL

-1494 ISLIQGRD
+1494 LSLIQGRD

-1533 QKETKELL
+1533 KEEAKELL
-1541 DARATLEAQEDAKH
+1541 DARAKLESQEDAKH

-1561 TFKNGMAIS
+1561 TFKNGMAMS

-1604 SKDDFAGPQRRI
+1604 NKDDFAGPQRRI

-1621 TLTAQGM
+1621 TLTAQGI

-1674 VALQNQIKAEF
+1674 AALQNQIKAEF

-1711 TTVIPNPDML
+1711 TTIIPKPDML

-1768 RSFFKSIQG
+1768 RNFFKSIQS

-1800 ANPITSINEQ
+1800 ANTFVPSKEQ
-1810 MPLFATKIAQANLPG
+1810 LPLFATKIAQANLPG
-1825 IPAAPN
+1825 MPAAPI
-1831 KPNKIAPASL
+1831 KPNKISPASL

-1846 AAVWT
+1846 AAAWT

-1874 VQQTIEKL
+1874 VQQVIEKL

-1911 FLKFEFGPIVK
+1911 FLKFEFKPIVK

-1930 DEQLTEYL
+1930 EEQLTEYL

-1945 ANELIASRNPGNPL
+1945 ANELIAKRNPNNPA
-1959 MQDKGSSVTTKDAQ
+1959 MQDKGSSVETKVAQ

-1979 PIAQKR
+1979 PLAKKR

-2186 FVFFNPNDKRAASI
+2186 FVFFNPNDERAASV

-2229 NTQYNLIFGAWNFVR
+2229 NTQYNLVFGAWNFAR

-2249 MFNLTTTPLNGK
+2249 MLNLTTTPLNGK
-2261 QSAVAKGTLT
+2261 QVAVATGTFT
-2271 ALKDIYAGIKEKNKG
+2271 ALKDIYAGIKEKNNG

-2305 KIGYRDQFAKIND
+2305 KVGYRDQFAKIND

-2326 LKSLN
+2326 LKALN
-2331 RGNAYKTARSMLNW
+2331 RSNTFKAAKSVLNW
-2345 VSSVNDVLENAVRL
+2345 VSSVNDTLENAVRL
-2359 SAYRVALKQNLSKDQ
+2359 SAYRVALQQNMSKDQ

-2417 DPRTKSGRLIIAG
+2417 DPRTKSGRAIIAG

-2460 LIIPTGWLTG
+2460 FIVPTGWLTG

-2475 MWPMPLGFNILP
+2475 MWPYPLGFNILP

-2501 DGKGVGDIAI
+2501 DGKGVGDLAI

-2542 VAVYENKDSFGRP
+2542 VAVLYENKDSFGRP

-2607 LSYIAEQIGGG
+2607 LSYIAEQVGGG

-2643 VPLAGKIIGDLGSN
+2643 VPIAGKIIGDLGSN
-2657 SAISQKF
+2657 AAISQKF

-2718 KELYQREAPKD
+2718 KELYQREAPQD

-2738 IRMMQQFNDQVR
+2738 IRMMNQFNDQVR

>member
-1 MADLLEILNDPNY
+1 MDVRMPDGTVVTNVPDNITQEDLLERYQGYQPPLVSASSNQYDVEPGFFRGIGSLLKSGAESAILSNKISPTVIGGGDVGALAPDIFKELTADPYRPQALREVTSAFQDIGEKGKKAKGVYGNVQSAGRVVAEVGRQLITNPQGVMY
-14 VNANLT
+14 MTAEQAANMVP
-20 TKNAIFQKY
+20 AIVGMMSG
-29 APSDENY
+29 A
-36 SKANSTTQLAIK
+36 AI
-48 DKFGVGGLDEFGDSP
+48 GTSVAGPVGG
-63 NAVKEVFSNA
+63 V
-73 VPSVLSGLGGLAQ
+73 
-86 FPGKLADLVTGTAPD
+86 
-101 AEPGLI
+101 
-107 RKGIGAFLP
+107 
-116 FASTGAREAG
+116 
-126 GKLEEFGKEL
+126 
-136 KTPTLRR
+136 
-143 KEKERAAAVEAAEGE
+143 
-158 LNKFKVAGLE
+158 
-168 TITDPSLLSSFLFE
+168 
-182 QAPNALGS
+182 
-190 AGVGLLTKAGLKLA
+190 VG
-204 LKNSSQATLNA
+204 
-215 AGTGASIATQV
+215 
-226 AQQGTDVGY
+226 
-235 DTYKYIYDELVKGG
+235 
-249 MDKAQANSIAIE
+249 
-261 KGRVA
+261 
-266 ALEGGAISYA
+266 
-276 LSRIPGA
+276 
-283 REFEKMLFRDAAK
+283 
-296 AGVSPATF
+296 
-304 LRGMGKGALGGG
+304 
-316 TSEIGEEVG
+316 
-325 GKFASNVGIQEVFPE
+325 
-340 HKLSTGLGETAAM
+340 
-353 AGIGGGT
+353 GIGGGFAT
-360 TSGLFGGL
+360 QAPGEIGSEFIGNVGKELQARGMQVTPANIETLL
-368 NARAEAK
+368 NDKEFTARAISESRTKGATTAAVDAAFTLGAGKIAAAPRKAALAAATKELGEQATAASKVARAQEILKERGFGQKIVTGGKAVGTEVVGGGASEAAGSLAAYGDVDWGNIGMEMLGELGGSAFEVPAAARALREK
-375 SIKQNEEAIAKANA
+375 VTGGPEPEK
-389 PFDYV
+389 PFKYV
-394 EPQSGVTMT
+394 EPQTGTTMT
-403 ASPTELNDPNLIFVG
+403 ASTTELNDPSLVFVG
-418 MKDVAGRQVYVYA
+418 TQEVGGRQVYVYA
-431 PAEVVDTEDATNPI
+431 PAEQITPEGRPDLTSPI
-445 VATTTTTIDGKDS
+445 VATMKTTVDGKEV
-458 VKTRRADGSVDID
+458 VKTTRADGSVDID

-479 QAPEGDVSQSR
+479 QAPEGDVAQSR
-490 EEMMAEF
+490 EQMMAEF
-497 EGRQLPLAEQPADQ
+497 EGRQLPLAEQPVDQ
-511 APPVV
+511 TPTAV

-555 TKLNDPTLKAGEE
+555 TKLNDPALKAGEE

-583 QKDTSGQLELA
+583 QKDTSGQLKLA

-603 PTPPTA
+603 PTPPAA
-609 PPMDTAGQLTLA
+609 PPVNTAGQLTLA

-629 IAPAPPVD
+629 IAPAKPVD
-637 PNVEARLA
+637 PNVEAQLA

-650 VEGMIPNEPPPV
+650 VESMIPDEPPPV

-669 VVQAKRVAAEPTTR
+669 VVPAKRVAAEPTAR

-766 RKGGI
+766 RQGGI
-771 NPVHRAELGFDE
+771 NPVHRLVLGFSE
-783 KENPF
+783 KENPSF
-788 IGNKRLFAAKGKGIF
+788 GNKRLFAAEGKGID
-803 LSEITEGQEEGKV
+803 LSDIVEGQEESKA
-816 AEDKFEGRDIDVQNA
+816 AEDRFEGRDIDVRNS

-837 AEIAKYNAGESEDS
+837 DAIARYNAGESEDS

-887 FQDFYDVEAN
+887 FQDFYDVEVN
-897 LENPEQSMLDAEYSQ
+897 LENPDQSMLDAGFSQ

-917 LGFTKASDGLQLE
+917 VGFTKASPELKAE
-930 VAALEEQLKALGL
+930 VAALMAQMEALGL
-943 DTAEVLESLQF
+943 ETADILAEISF
-954 SPKLTKLEYYTRA
+954 TPNITDLEYYTRA
-967 IKELE
+967 KSELT
-972 KAIANAAE
+972 KAITQAAK
-980 QRSDSNVSKANVSP
+980 QGSGGNVSQANVSAA
-994 VSKGIE
+994 SEGSE
-1000 AKNKLKAR
+1000 AKNKVKAR

-1054 SKDMALGQGKNRGIT
+1054 SKDMALGQGKNRGVT

-1094 RMGEFEVKAQPSEV
+1094 RMGEFEVKAQPSEL
-1108 LKNITSIDVAAN
+1108 LKNITSIDVSAN

-1152 GLESPTELELKSKQD
+1152 GLESPTEAGLKAKQD
-1167 AIDKSAADKAK
+1167 AIDKDAADKAK
-1178 VDREAAAKDKAEAD
+1178 ADREAAAKDKAEAD
-1192 RNAIAAA
+1192 RKAIAAA
-1199 SVKAAGEFELG
+1199 SEKAAGEFELG

-1223 FGGARQLPELNTTG
+1223 FGGARQLPELDTTG

-1267 YVAQYTPTQEVP
+1267 YVAQYTPVAEVP
-1279 VDKIEQPTSLEKIL
+1279 ADKIEPPTTLEKIL

-1328 PVVSIHEGKA
+1328 PVVSIHEGKI
-1338 NTNSKTG
+1338 NPKTG
-1345 KPYASAG
+1345 KPFASAG
-1352 SVIKYASTGHV
+1352 SVIKYASTGHI
-1363 KNVMFAPRSQ
+1363 KNVTFAPRSQ
-1373 EKSLDMGLNPTKE
+1373 EKSLNMGLNPVKE
-1386 PLQTVEGEWVNSTP
+1386 PLQTAEGEWVNSTP

-1455 VKYAPKSDFLYNA
+1455 VKYAPKEDFLYNI
-1468 KSVEQKENADL
+1468 KDVEQKENAQM
-1479 VADNFN
+1479 VADNFK

-1494 ISLIQGRD
+1494 ISLIQVSNVY
-1502 EHNDVVYVS
+1502 NDPVYLP
-1511 AKGTRFY
+1511 AKGTVYFTN
-1518 ASSIEKLKNTSALFT
+1518 SVESIKDTRKLFT
-1533 QKETKELL
+1533 KEELQELL
-1541 DARATLEAQEDAKH
+1541 DARLNIEAQDASKH
-1555 AAKPFV
+1555 AANPFV
-1561 TFKNGMAIS
+1561 TFKNGIATS
-1570 KNVSPELEG
+1570 ENVSSELAG

-1590 NQNIYLSTIEDALA
+1590 NQNIYLGTIEDAIA
-1604 SKDDFAGPQRRI
+1604 AKDSFAGPQRRI
-1616 GNAAF
+1616 GNAA
-1621 TLTAQGM
+1621 TKLNITGT
-1628 PGATQALA
+1628 PGSTQALA

-1642 LVDQNQSPAE
+1642 LIDQNQTPAE
-1652 LIEILAHEMG
+1652 LVEILAHEMG

-1674 VALQNQIKAEF
+1674 AELQKQIKAEF
-1685 DKWLD
+1685 DKWLN

-1711 TTVIPNPDML
+1711 TTNIPNPDML
-1721 AKDMKK
+1721 AKDLKK
-1727 YASYWST
+1727 YDSYWST

-1768 RSFFKSIQG
+1768 RSFFKTLKSA
-1777 LGFLPNTTFKQYMDD
+1777 GFLPNTTFKQYMDD

-1800 ANPITSINEQ
+1800 ANPITSVYEK
-1810 MPLFATKIAQANLPG
+1810 MPLFATKSAQASLPG
-1825 IPAAPN
+1825 MPAAPN
-1831 KPNKIAPASL
+1831 KPNKISPASI

-1846 AAVWT
+1846 AASWT

-1860 FIGLIQDRNISLKR
+1860 FIGLVQDRNISLKR
-1874 VQQTIEKL
+1874 VQQVIEKL

-1911 FLKFEFGPIVK
+1911 FLKFEFAPIIK

-1930 DEQLTEYL
+1930 EEQLTEYL

-1945 ANELIASRNPGNPL
+1945 ANELIAKRNPNNPA
-1959 MQDKGSSVTTKDAQ
+1959 MQDKGSSVETKVAE
-1973 DYLNNL
+1973 DYLKNL
-1979 PIAQKR
+1979 PPDQKKL
-1985 VFESIAKK
+1985 FESIAKK
-1993 VDKIIEGTQ
+1993 VDKVIVGTQ
-2002 DILLNNGII
+2002 ELLYKNGII
-2011 SKAELLGPDKNT
+2011 SKAELD
-2023 AAENKRLKLGW
+2023 GW
-2034 RNMFEH
+2034 RDTFKY

-2101 VYGLAVANPNPEFWM
+2101 VYGLAIANPNPEFWM

-2121 AVLNQNLLIQELSQ
+2121 AVLNQNVLIQELTQ
-2135 MGWDPADAKNIM
+2135 MGWDAADIKNIM

-2156 KDTGLVENKI
+2156 KDTGLVEHKI

-2186 FVFFNPNDKRAASI
+2186 FVFFNPNDKRSASI
-2200 ITALKKADTQKLNAI
+2200 ITALKNADTQKLNAI

-2229 NTQYNLIFGAWNFVR
+2229 NTQYNLVFGAWNFVR

-2249 MFNLTTTPLNGK
+2249 MLNLTTTPLNGK
-2261 QSAVAKGTLT
+2261 QSAVFQGTFT
-2271 ALKDIYAGIKEKNKG
+2271 ALKDIYAGIKEKNQG
-2286 TLQTNPAD
+2286 TLQKNPAD

-2326 LKSLN
+2326 LQSLN
-2331 RGNAYKTARSMLNW
+2331 RSNAYQKARSVLNW
-2345 VSSVNDVLENAVRL
+2345 VSSVNDTLENAVRL
-2359 SAYRVALKQNLSKDQ
+2359 SAYRVALKQNMSKDQ

-2417 DPRTKSGRLIIAG
+2417 DPRTKSGKLIIAG

-2501 DGKGVGDIAI
+2501 DGKGVGDLAI

-2542 VAVYENKDSFGRP
+2542 VAVYENKDAFGRP

-2583 AEFMNTITSRDPD
+2583 AEFMNTITSRDKD

-2643 VPLAGKIIGDLGSN
+2643 VPIAGKIIGDLDSN
-2657 SAISQKF
+2657 AAISQKF

-2673 HELVIKAHRERRQST
+2673 HELVIKAHRTRRESV

-2718 KELYQREAPKD
+2718 KELYQREAPQD

-2738 IRMMQQFNDQVR
+2738 IRMMKQFNDQVR
-2750 RVN
+2750 QIN

>member
-1 MADLLEILNDPNY
+1 MANLLEILNDPNY
-14 VNANLT
+14 VNANLE

-29 APSDENY
+29 APLDENY
-36 SKANSTTQLAIK
+36 SKANFSTQSAIK
-48 DKFGVGGLDEFGDSP
+48 DRFGVGGLDEQGNAP
-63 NAVKEVFSNA
+63 NAAGEVLSNA
-73 VPSVLSGLGGLAQ
+73 VPSLLSGLGGLAQ

-107 RKGIGAFLP
+107 RKGIGAILP

-168 TITDPSLLSSFLFE
+168 TITDPSLLGSFLFE

-190 AGVGLLTKAGLKLA
+190 AGIGLLTKAGGKLLFKEA
-204 LKNSSQATLNA
+204 SKTALNA
-215 AGTGASIATQV
+215 AGTSASIATQV

-249 MDKAQANSIAIE
+249 MSKEQANSIAIE

-304 LRGMGKGALGGG
+304 LQGLRRGAVGGG
-316 TSEIGEEVG
+316 ASEMGEEGG

-340 HKLSTGLGETAAM
+340 YKLSTGLGETTAM
-353 AGIGGGT
+353 AGIGGST
-360 TSGLFGGL
+360 TSGVFGGL

-375 SIKQNEEAIAKANA
+375 AIKQNEDAIAKANA
-389 PFDYV
+389 PFQYV
-394 EPQSGVTMT
+394 EPQTGTTMT
-403 ASPTELNDPNLIFVG
+403 ASVTELDDPNLVFVG
-418 MKDVAGRQVYVYA
+418 TQEVGGRQVYVYA
-431 PAEVVDTEDATNPI
+431 PAEGVDAEDLTSPI

-458 VKTRRADGSVDID
+458 VKTRRADGSVYVD
-471 GVLVTPPR
+471 GVMVEPARQATQ
-479 QAPEGDVSQSR
+479 QAPEGNFAQSR
-490 EEMMAEF
+490 EQMMAEF
-497 EGRQLPLAEQPADQ
+497 EGRQLPLAEQPVDQ
-511 APPVV
+511 TPTAV

-555 TKLNDPTLKAGEE
+555 TKLNDPALKAGEE

-594 PVNPEGTVL
+594 PVNPEGAVL
-603 PTPPTA
+603 PTPPAA
-609 PPMDTAGQLTLA
+609 PPVNTAGQLTLA

-629 IAPAPPVD
+629 LPTPAPKQVSAEPVAK
-637 PNVEARLA
+637 VT
-645 AVEPD
+645 
-650 VEGMIPNEPPPV
+650 PP
-662 RAAPPAP
+662 
-669 VVQAKRVAAEPTTR
+669 QAKRVAAEPTVR
-683 YGITDKGE
+683 YGITDDGE
-691 VGVPLTEGGK
+691 TGVPLTEGGK
-701 PFQTRK
+701 PFATRK
-707 EAEKVQKLQPQLRV
+707 EAEAIKALQPQLRI
-721 LPIKV
+721 LTLKN

-756 PVGGLLGDIL
+756 PVGGLLGDML
-766 RKGGI
+766 RQGGI
-771 NPVHRAELGFDE
+771 DPVHRAELGFDE
-783 KENPF
+783 SENPL
-788 IGNKRLFAAKGKGIF
+788 IGNRRLFAAQGKGVS
-803 LSEITEGQEEGKV
+803 LSSITEGQEESSA
-816 AEDKFEGRDIDVQNA
+816 AESEYTGRDIDVQQS
-831 LPDRIK
+831 LPERIK
-837 AEIAKYNAGESEDS
+837 EELRQYNEGGTEATG
-851 VVDAQERKLA
+851 VDALEQRLEAEYQDFLA
-861 EEEREFEEQENKVI
+861 AEQEA
-875 QGVGEQL
+875 G
-882 PSNAE
+882 NATE
-887 FQDFYDVEAN
+887 
-897 LENPEQSMLDAEYSQ
+897 SMLDAGYTE

-917 LGFTKASDGLQLE
+917 VGFTKASPELKAE
-930 VAALEEQLKALGL
+930 VAALEAQMEALGL
-943 DTAEVLESLQF
+943 DASDIIADIAFTPNITE
-954 SPKLTKLEYYTRA
+954 LEYYTRA
-967 IKELE
+967 KSELT
-972 KAIANAAE
+972 KAIAAAAK
-980 QRSDSNVSKANVSP
+980 QGSGGNVGQANVS
-994 VSKGIE
+994 
-1000 AKNKLKAR
+1000 
-1008 TIPADNFTR
+1008 
-1017 DLSAETDTLY
+1017 ETQ
-1027 REMSGEGFL
+1027 E
-1036 DLFGGN
+1036 
-1042 QPFGAPVFMFAE
+1042 
-1054 SKDMALGQGKNRGIT
+1054 GIT
-1069 IQVDTQGLRGRP
+1069 
-1081 VFNKPAL
+1081 
-1088 KQAYLD
+1088 
-1094 RMGEFEVKAQPSEV
+1094 
-1108 LKNITSIDVAAN
+1108 
-1120 AFDGLTKGQQSN
+1120 
-1132 LNKIL
+1132 
-1137 DSFKANGVTVNKPEQ
+1137 
-1152 GLESPTELELKSKQD
+1152 SPTEAELKSKQD
-1167 AIDKSAADKAK
+1167 AIDKAAAEKAK
-1178 VDREAAAKDKAEAD
+1178 ADREAAAKDKAEAD
-1192 RNAIAAA
+1192 RKAIAAA
-1199 SVKAAGEFELG
+1199 SEKAAGEFELG
-1210 KSAEDDLSGQKDI
+1210 KTAEEDLSGQKDI
-1223 FGGARQLPELNTTG
+1223 FAIADKAGMPPEMQAPPDFL
-1237 LKIPKGRNPQV
+1237 LKEGRIKEVVLAAQALADGKITKAEYDKYVDFYAPIATIPNPEPPLD
-1248 VAAGKLFQ
+1248 AAG
-1256 AGKMSRAEFNE
+1256 M
-1267 YVAQYTPTQEVP
+1267 
-1279 VDKIEQPTSLEKIL
+1279 
-1293 GFFKSPKETERV
+1293 ERV
-1305 QKVIPDGTR
+1305 LKSNQVSQINPEIAEGTR
-1314 VGLRMDVPALNAGL
+1314 VGIRMDINALKRSKALSEKEGKKVSGS
-1328 PVVSIHEGKA
+1328 VVSIHKGSDIAKQGA
-1338 NTNSKTG
+1338 IIGYSG
-1345 KPYASAG
+1345 VAS
-1352 SVIKYASTGHV
+1352 IKNAR
-1363 KNVMFAPRSQ
+1363 FAIRNEQ
-1373 EKSLDMGLNPTKE
+1373 AAFKVAQNIEDKSPQ
-1386 PLQTVEGEWVNSTP
+1386 QTIEGEWVNITP
-1400 EETFKRVKELSNDK
+1400 EDAYARVKSLLKDPNWAQVSLDPLRHSFFYDRSNK
-1414 SWTQVGFDPARHGY
+1414 Q
-1428 FYERSTGEPVA
+1428 PVT
-1439 SASEV
+1439 SADEIL
-1444 YQVGRFLLAKD
+1444 QVGRFVLAKN
-1455 VKYAPKSDFLYNA
+1455 VKYAPRESFLYSKTAAQPSAGDRAKVLSVA
-1468 KSVEQKENADL
+1468 KSVSADWAIVPDVVVVDNMQSDAIPSEVKDYDKTQTGGTTKNPEGFYYRGKIYLLASQLRDEADIVRVMNHEVLGHYGLRGLFGKTLNPILDQLANARRDL
-1479 VADNFN
+1479 VQKRADAYGLDMNNRNDRRQAAEEALSILAQTRPELGFVKRAVAAIRTWLREHGFKNLKLTDDQIINDYIIPARNFIERGTQSPN
-1485 GKVVYQNGD
+1485 EQLND
-1494 ISLIQGRD
+1494 IRYSRIDDQ
-1502 EHNDVVYVS
+1502 
-1511 AKGTRFY
+1511 T
-1518 ASSIEKLKNTSALFT
+1518 NTSAFKKWFGNSKVVDENGNPLVMYHGTTADFT
-1533 QKETKELL
+1533 EFDTTK
-1541 DARATLEAQEDAKH
+1541 RAIAGEGSFFSSTPSNSFAQGEGGRIIPAYLS
-1555 AAKPFV
+1555 
-1561 TFKNGMAIS
+1561 FKNPKVIDLAKESDDILKKKFIS
-1570 KNVSPELEG
+1570 EG
-1579 IFKQWKSLLKL
+1579 YDGVILMRDGEIK
-1590 NQNIYLSTIEDALA
+1590 TAV
-1604 SKDDFAGPQRRI
+1604 
-1616 GNAAF
+1616 AF
-1621 TLTAQGM
+1621 Y
-1628 PGATQALA
+1628 P
-1636 DGTRYI
+1636 
-1642 LVDQNQSPAE
+1642 
-1652 LIEILAHEMG
+1652 
-1662 HAHEQEMFNNAP
+1662 
-1674 VALQNQIKAEF
+1674 NQIKSAIGNTGAF
-1685 DKWLD
+1685 NL
-1690 SQKGKTAKEFIYAL
+1690 Q
-1704 RAKETAE
+1704 
-1711 TTVIPNPDML
+1711 N
-1721 AKDMKK
+1721 
-1727 YASYWST
+1727 
-1734 FSEWYAD
+1734 AD
-1741 QTARWATTSEKPLT
+1741 IRYS
-1755 AVDKFFAKVAETL
+1755 
-1768 RSFFKSIQG
+1768 KSG
-1777 LGFLPNTTFKQYMDD
+1777 
-1792 ITATEIVA
+1792 
-1800 ANPITSINEQ
+1800 
-1810 MPLFATKIAQANLPG
+1810 
-1825 IPAAPN
+1825 
-1831 KPNKIAPASL
+1831 ASL

-1860 FIGLIQDRNISLKR
+1860 FIGLVQDRNISLKR
-1874 VQQTIEKL
+1874 VQQVIEKL

-1911 FLKFEFGPIVK
+1911 FLKFEFAPIIK

-1930 DEQLTEYL
+1930 EEQLTEYL

-1945 ANELIASRNPGNPL
+1945 ANELIAKRNPNNPA
-1959 MQDKGSSVTTKDAQ
+1959 MQDKGSSVETKVAE
-1973 DYLNNL
+1973 DYLKNL
-1979 PIAQKR
+1979 PPVQKKL
-1985 VFESIAKK
+1985 FESLAKK
-1993 VDKIIEGTQ
+1993 VDKVIVGTQ
-2002 DILLNNGII
+2002 ELLYKNGII
-2011 SKAELLGPDKNT
+2011 SKAELD
-2023 AAENKRLKLGW
+2023 GW
-2034 RNMFEH
+2034 RDTFKY

-2063 YSKSRTG
+2063 YAKSRTG
-2070 SQKKV
+2070 SFKKV

-2121 AVLNQNLLIQELSQ
+2121 AVLNQNLLVQELSQ

-2186 FVFFNPNDKRAASI
+2186 FVFFNPNDKRSASI
-2200 ITALKKADTQKLNAI
+2200 ITALKKADTQKLNEF

-2229 NTQYNLIFGAWNFVR
+2229 NTQYNLVFGAWNFVR

-2249 MFNLTTTPLNGK
+2249 MLNLTTTPLNGK
-2261 QSAVAKGTLT
+2261 QSAVFQGTFT
-2271 ALKDIYAGIKEKNKG
+2271 ALKDIYAGIKEKNQG
-2286 TLQTNPAD
+2286 TLQKNPAD

-2326 LKSLN
+2326 LQSLN
-2331 RGNAYKTARSMLNW
+2331 RSNAYQKARSVLNW
-2345 VSSVNDVLENAVRL
+2345 VSSVNDTLENAVRL
-2359 SAYRVALKQNLSKDQ
+2359 SAYRVALKQNMSKDQ

-2417 DPRTKSGRLIIAG
+2417 DPRTKSGKLIIAG

-2533 YMPTIADPF
+2533 YMPTVIDPL
-2542 VAVYENKDSFGRP
+2542 VAVYENKDAFGRP

-2583 AEFMNTITSRDPD
+2583 AEFMNTITSRDKD

-2607 LSYIAEQIGGG
+2607 LSYLAEQVGGG

-2643 VPLAGKIIGDLGSN
+2643 VPVAGKIIGDLDSN
-2657 SAISQKF
+2657 AAISQKF

-2673 HELVIKAHRERRQST
+2673 HELVIKAHRTRRESVS
-2688 AEYMRD
+2688 EYMRD

-2718 KELYQREAPKD
+2718 KELYQREAPQD

-2738 IRMMQQFNDQVR
+2738 IRMMKQFNDQVR

>member
-1 MADLLEILNDPNY
+1 MANLLEILNDPNY
-14 VNANLT
+14 VNANLE

-36 SKANSTTQLAIK
+36 SKANSSTQSAIK
-48 DKFGVGGLDEFGDSP
+48 EKFGIGGLDEQGNAPNVFG
-63 NAVKEVFSNA
+63 EVAANA
-73 VPSVLSGLGGLAQ
+73 VPSVISGLGGLAQ

-143 KEKERAAAVEAAEGE
+143 KEKERATAVEAAEGE

-204 LKNSSQATLNA
+204 FKNSSQATLNA

-249 MDKAQANSIAIE
+249 MSKEQANSIAIE

-304 LRGMGKGALGGG
+304 LQGLRRGAVGGG
-316 TSEIGEEVG
+316 ASEMGEEGG

-340 HKLSTGLGETAAM
+340 YKLSTGLGETTAM
-353 AGIGGGT
+353 AGIGGST
-360 TSGLFGGL
+360 TSGVFGGL

-375 SIKQNEEAIAKANA
+375 AIKQNEDAIAKANA
-389 PFDYV
+389 PFQYV
-394 EPQSGVTMT
+394 EPQTGTTMT
-403 ASPTELNDPNLIFVG
+403 ASVTELDDPNLVFVG
-418 MKDVAGRQVYVYA
+418 TQEVGGRQVYVYA
-431 PAEVVDTEDATNPI
+431 PAEGVGTEEAPATSQ
-445 VATTTTTIDGKDS
+445 A
-458 VKTRRADGSVDID
+458 
-471 GVLVTPPR
+471 
-479 QAPEGDVSQSR
+479 APEGDVAQSR
-490 EEMMAEF
+490 EQMLAEF
-497 EGRQLPLAEQPADQ
+497 EGRQLPLAEQPVDQ
-511 APPVV
+511 APSAVV
-516 PQDTAGLN
+516 QPDTEGLN
-524 DGDLELLAQVT
+524 DADLELLAQVT
-535 ATQPAQFTDPDTGT
+535 ETQPAQFTDPDTGAT
-549 AIIISL
+549 ITISRAQI
-555 TKLNDPTLKAGEE
+555 NDPALIAGETI
-568 VVYGGKTYY
+568 VYGGKAYY
-577 TYVQIP
+577 TYAKIP
-583 QKDTSGQLELA
+583 QKEAVGQLDLT

-603 PTPPTA
+603 PTPA
-609 PPMDTAGQLTLA
+609 PPAAPPVAQLPLA

-629 IAPAPPVD
+629 IAPAKPVD
-637 PNVEARLA
+637 PNVEAQLA

-650 VEGMIPNEPPPV
+650 VEGMIPNYP
-662 RAAPPAP
+662 PPAP
-669 VVQAKRVAAEPTTR
+669 KVKATR
-683 YGITDKGE
+683 TPKAPEAPRINYGVDVDGNI
-691 VGVPLTEGGK
+691 GVPFEDGGL
-701 PFQTRK
+701 PFPNRAAAK
-707 EAEKVQKLQPQLRV
+707 KANKSGMKVV
-721 LPIKV
+721 AV
-726 KGKVTG
+726 KGG
-732 YVLADK
+732 FALADK
-738 TQKQLA
+738 TEKDIANDRVRAKNLKSGPKGFLSAHAYIASLGGLNKNEA
-744 AEKVAAKRLQAI
+744 AELDPDAAKRNI
-756 PVGGLLGDIL
+756 RVGGKYVYAS
-766 RKGGI
+766 KGGLSMGEVATALKQEGYIENEDNNEALRVLSESI
-771 NPVHRAELGFDE
+771 NSPVYSMRDADAIAEQQFEARIQQEADE
-783 KENPF
+783 FAQKEA
-788 IGNKRLFAAKGKGIF
+788 GAAK
-803 LSEITEGQEEGKV
+803 E
-816 AEDKFEGRDIDVQNA
+816 
-831 LPDRIK
+831 
-837 AEIAKYNAGESEDS
+837 
-851 VVDAQERKLA
+851 AQLVS
-861 EEEREFEEQENKVI
+861 QENSEYANYLAI
-875 QGVGEQL
+875 EM
-882 PSNAE
+882 E
-887 FQDFYDVEAN
+887 FGDSA
-897 LENPEQSMLDAEYSQ
+897 QSMLDAGFSQ

-917 LGFTKASDGLQLE
+917 VGFTKASPELKAE
-930 VAALEEQLKALGL
+930 VAALMAQMEAMGL
-943 DTAEVLESLQF
+943 ETADILAEISF
-954 SPKLTKLEYYTRA
+954 TPNITDLEYYTRA
-967 IKELE
+967 KSELT
-972 KAIANAAE
+972 KAITAAAK
-980 QRSDSNVSKANVSP
+980 QGSSGNVSQANVSAA
-994 VSKGIE
+994 SEGNQ
-1000 AKNKLKAR
+1000 AKNKIKTR
-1008 TIPADNFTR
+1008 TIPTDNFTR

-1036 DLFGGN
+1036 DLLGGN
-1042 QPFGAPVFMFAE
+1042 QPFGVPIFMFAE

-1069 IQVDTQGLRGRP
+1069 IQIGTQGLRGRP

-1094 RMGEFEVKAQPSEV
+1094 NMGEFEVKAQPSEL

-1132 LNKIL
+1132 LNNIL
-1137 DSFKANGVTVNKPEQ
+1137 DRLEANGVKVN
-1152 GLESPTELELKSKQD
+1152 
-1167 AIDKSAADKAK
+1167 
-1178 VDREAAAKDKAEAD
+1178 
-1192 RNAIAAA
+1192 
-1199 SVKAAGEFELG
+1199 KAAGEFELG

-1223 FGGARQLPELNTTG
+1223 SGGARQLPELDTTG

-1256 AGKMSRAEFNE
+1256 AGKMSREEFNE

-1279 VDKIEQPTSLEKIL
+1279 VDKIEPPTPLDKIL
-1293 GFFKSPKETERV
+1293 GFFKSPKEVDRV
-1305 QKVIPDGTR
+1305 QKSIPDGTR

-1338 NTNSKTG
+1338 NTNPKTG

-1363 KNVMFAPRSQ
+1363 KNVTFAPRSQ

-1400 EETFKRVKELSNDK
+1400 EETFKRVKDLSNDK

-1428 FYERSTGEPVA
+1428 FYERSTGNPVA

-1455 VKYAPKSDFLYNA
+1455 VKYAPKSDFLYSKTAAQPSAGDRAKVLSVAESVSADWTNVPDVVVVDNMQSDGIPQEVKDYDKAQTGGTTKNPEGFFYKGKIYLLASQLKDEADIIRVMNHEGLGHYGLRGLFGEALTPILDQLANA
-1468 KSVEQKENADL
+1468 RRDL
-1479 VADNFN
+1479 VQERADAYGLDMNDLNDRRQAAEEALAILAQTRPELGFVKRAVAAIRTWLREHGFKNLKLTDDQIINDYIIPARNFIERGTQSPSEQLN
-1485 GKVVYQNGD
+1485 D
-1494 ISLIQGRD
+1494 IRYSRIDDQ
-1502 EHNDVVYVS
+1502 
-1511 AKGTRFY
+1511 T
-1518 ASSIEKLKNTSALFT
+1518 NTSAFKKWFGDSKVVDENGNPLVMYHGTTADFT
-1533 QKETKELL
+1533 EFDTSK
-1541 DARATLEAQEDAKH
+1541 RAIAGEGSFFSSTPSNSFAQGEGGRMIPAYLS
-1555 AAKPFV
+1555 
-1561 TFKNGMAIS
+1561 FKNPKVIDLAKESDDILKKKFIS
-1570 KNVSPELEG
+1570 QGYDSVILMRDGEIKTAV
-1579 IFKQWKSLLKL
+1579 
-1590 NQNIYLSTIEDALA
+1590 
-1604 SKDDFAGPQRRI
+1604 
-1616 GNAAF
+1616 AF
-1621 TLTAQGM
+1621 Y
-1628 PGATQALA
+1628 P
-1636 DGTRYI
+1636 
-1642 LVDQNQSPAE
+1642 
-1652 LIEILAHEMG
+1652 
-1662 HAHEQEMFNNAP
+1662 
-1674 VALQNQIKAEF
+1674 NQIKSAIGNTGEF
-1685 DKWLD
+1685 DA
-1690 SQKGKTAKEFIYAL
+1690 Q
-1704 RAKETAE
+1704 
-1711 TTVIPNPDML
+1711 N
-1721 AKDMKK
+1721 
-1727 YASYWST
+1727 
-1734 FSEWYAD
+1734 AD
-1741 QTARWATTSEKPLT
+1741 IRYS
-1755 AVDKFFAKVAETL
+1755 
-1768 RSFFKSIQG
+1768 KS
-1777 LGFLPNTTFKQYMDD
+1777 
-1792 ITATEIVA
+1792 A
-1800 ANPITSINEQ
+1800 
-1810 MPLFATKIAQANLPG
+1810 
-1825 IPAAPN
+1825 
-1831 KPNKIAPASL
+1831 ASL

-1874 VQQTIEKL
+1874 VQQVIEKL

-1911 FLKFEFGPIVK
+1911 FLKFEFAPIIK

-1930 DEQLTEYL
+1930 EEQLTEYL

-1979 PIAQKR
+1979 PLAQKR

-2156 KDTGLVENKI
+2156 KDTGLVEHKI

-2186 FVFFNPNDKRAASI
+2186 FVFFNPNDKRAASV

-2229 NTQYNLIFGAWNFVR
+2229 NTQYNLVFGAWNFVR

-2249 MFNLTTTPLNGK
+2249 MLNLTTTPLNGK
-2261 QSAVAKGTLT
+2261 QGAVAKGTFT
-2271 ALKDIYAGIKEKNKG
+2271 ALKDIYAGIKEKNQG
-2286 TLQTNPAD
+2286 TLQKNPAD

-2331 RGNAYKTARSMLNW
+2331 RGNAYKAARSMLNW
-2345 VSSVNDVLENAVRL
+2345 VSSVNDTLENAVRL
-2359 SAYRVALKQNLSKDQ
+2359 SAYRVALQQNMSKDQ

-2430 GLAIG
+2430 GMAIG

-2501 DGKGVGDIAI
+2501 DGKGVGDLAI

-2583 AEFMNTITSRDPD
+2583 AEFMNNITSRDPD

-2643 VPLAGKIIGDLGSN
+2643 VPIAGKIIGDLDSN
-2657 SAISQKF
+2657 AAISQKF

-2718 KELYQREAPKD
+2718 KDLYQREAPKE

-2750 RVN
+2750 RLN

>member
-1 MADLLEILNDPNY
+1 MDVQMPDGTIVTGVPDDVTQSALLERYKSYQPPAGLASLPSALPPTSNPLYGLVSRTGSLIGEGIEGVARVAEKVGDKLEGVLPLSNLTAEQIANQRQLEPLFKFAESTKNWAKGINYEPSTKLADLASNPLNAVPFIVERVISSSPDMAASVVAMPAYVSARTNEILNDRLKNDEKKLDDATVADVTAALGGAIMESTLERFATKHLFKGKP
-14 VNANLT
+14 VSGKSAT
-20 TKNAIFQKY
+20 TRVAKEVGIQSGTEGAEEAIGYLAGTVGTKKGV
-29 APSDENY
+29 D
-36 SKANSTTQLAIK
+36 SKELGESILEGAI
-48 DKFGVGGLDEFGDSP
+48 VGG
-63 NAVKEVFSNA
+63 
-73 VPSVLSGLGGLAQ
+73 GLGG
-86 FPGKLADLVTGTAPD
+86 GVRGTREYLD
-101 AEPGLI
+101 Y
-107 RKGIGAFLP
+107 RK
-116 FASTGAREAG
+116 
-126 GKLEEFGKEL
+126 KKQ
-136 KTPTLRR
+136 
-143 KEKERAAAVEAAEGE
+143 EAADSLTKEDEGE
-158 LNKFKVAGLE
+158 IPPIEDTIQTSE
-168 TITDPSLLSSFLFE
+168 TIGDLS
-182 QAPNALGS
+182 N
-190 AGVGLLTKAGLKLA
+190 
-204 LKNSSQATLNA
+204 
-215 AGTGASIATQV
+215 
-226 AQQGTDVGY
+226 
-235 DTYKYIYDELVKGG
+235 
-249 MDKAQANSIAIE
+249 
-261 KGRVA
+261 
-266 ALEGGAISYA
+266 
-276 LSRIPGA
+276 
-283 REFEKMLFRDAAK
+283 
-296 AGVSPATF
+296 
-304 LRGMGKGALGGG
+304 
-316 TSEIGEEVG
+316 
-325 GKFASNVGIQEVFPE
+325 
-340 HKLSTGLGETAAM
+340 
-353 AGIGGGT
+353 
-360 TSGLFGGL
+360 
-368 NARAEAK
+368 
-375 SIKQNEEAIAKANA
+375 
-389 PFDYV
+389 
-394 EPQSGVTMT
+394 
-403 ASPTELNDPNLIFVG
+403 
-418 MKDVAGRQVYVYA
+418 
-431 PAEVVDTEDATNPI
+431 ATNPI
-445 VATTTTTIDGKDS
+445 VATTTTTVDGKES
-458 VKTRRADGSVDID
+458 VKTRRADGSVYVD
-471 GVLVTPPR
+471 GVMVEPPR
-479 QAPEGDVSQSR
+479 QAPEGDVAQSR
-490 EEMMAEF
+490 EQMLAEF
-497 EGRQLPLAEQPADQ
+497 EGRQLPPAEQPADQ
-511 APPVV
+511 TPPVV

-603 PTPPTA
+603 PTP
-609 PPMDTAGQLTLA
+609 
-621 PVNPEGTV
+621 
-629 IAPAPPVD
+629 
-637 PNVEARLA
+637 
-645 AVEPD
+645 
-650 VEGMIPNEPPPV
+650 
-662 RAAPPAP
+662 APPAAP
-669 VVQAKRVAAEPTTR
+669 VATKSSSLSAEDVILQNRERSSPTSIAQMNGIANKPDYSRVSFSNSFTEGAPVIFGSQSLPNTQLGRKGTVVAGKTNRKIPVQYAVVEADQMVASNAVDGSSIPEYANPSFTGFRAVTNGRVAGLKEGYKRGTMGQYKQDLLGDDIHGISPDVISKMRNPVLVRVMPQDQVTKDIADESNTSSTLSLSATERAKNDANRIDLEGLSFRDDGAISPETVRGFVASMPQAEQQELIDNQGRPSR
-683 YGITDKGE
+683 QAYDRLNAAIFYKAYGSDAL
-691 VGVPLTEGGK
+691 V
-701 PFQTRK
+701 
-707 EAEKVQKLQPQLRV
+707 A
-721 LPIKV
+721 
-726 KGKVTG
+726 
-732 YVLADK
+732 
-738 TQKQLA
+738 LA
-744 AEKVAAKRLQAI
+744 AEAKSVDAANIINGLSQSAPQMAQLSGLGEYDIRPQVVEAAEIAINANRQGQKLADVIAQQELISQDSIAKEVLQLFANNTRSAKKI
-756 PVGGLLGDIL
+756 GEGLRRIANDVNAEASRSQEPDMFGEVPAKKSAANVVEETSRQIMIDAGYVE
-766 RKGGI
+766 R
-771 NPVHRAELGFDE
+771 ELG
-783 KENPF
+783 
-788 IGNKRLFAAKGKGIF
+788 IAGF
-803 LSEITEGQEEGKV
+803 LKASEE
-816 AEDKFEGRDIDVQNA
+816 
-831 LPDRIK
+831 LK
-837 AEIAKYNAGESEDS
+837 AEIA
-851 VVDAQERKLA
+851 
-861 EEEREFEEQENKVI
+861 
-875 QGVGEQL
+875 
-882 PSNAE
+882 
-887 FQDFYDVEAN
+887 
-897 LENPEQSMLDAEYSQ
+897 
-912 QDLNV
+912 
-917 LGFTKASDGLQLE
+917 
-930 VAALEEQLKALGL
+930 ALELQMQSFGL
-943 DTAEVLESLQF
+943 DSAEIMSEIKSG
-954 SPKLTKLEYYTRA
+954 PTLTPLEYYSRA
-967 IKELE
+967 IKELG
-972 KAIANAAE
+972 KAIAQAAK
-980 QRSDSNVSKANVSP
+980 QGSDNNIGKVNVSP
-994 VSKGIE
+994 VSEGIE
-1000 AKNKLKAR
+1000 NPTEAGLKA
-1008 TIPADNFTR
+1008 
-1017 DLSAETDTLY
+1017 
-1027 REMSGEGFL
+1027 
-1036 DLFGGN
+1036 
-1042 QPFGAPVFMFAE
+1042 
-1054 SKDMALGQGKNRGIT
+1054 
-1069 IQVDTQGLRGRP
+1069 
-1081 VFNKPAL
+1081 
-1088 KQAYLD
+1088 
-1094 RMGEFEVKAQPSEV
+1094 
-1108 LKNITSIDVAAN
+1108 
-1120 AFDGLTKGQQSN
+1120 
-1132 LNKIL
+1132 
-1137 DSFKANGVTVNKPEQ
+1137 
-1152 GLESPTELELKSKQD
+1152 KQD
-1167 AIDKSAADKAK
+1167 AIDKAAAEKAK
-1178 VDREAAAKDKAEAD
+1178 ADREAAAKDKAEAD
-1192 RNAIAAA
+1192 RKAIAAA
-1199 SVKAAGEFELG
+1199 SEKAAGEFELG
-1210 KSAEDDLSGQKDI
+1210 KSAEDDLSGQEDI
-1223 FGGARQLPELNTTG
+1223 FGGARQLPELDTTG

-1267 YVAQYTPTQEVP
+1267 YVAQYTPVAEVP
-1279 VDKIEQPTSLEKIL
+1279 ADKIEPPTTLEKIL

-1305 QKVIPDGTR
+1305 QKVIPNGTR

-1328 PVVSIHEGKA
+1328 PVVSIHEGKI
-1338 NTNSKTG
+1338 NPKTG
-1345 KPYASAG
+1345 KPFASAG
-1352 SVIKYASTGHV
+1352 SVIKYASTGHI
-1363 KNVMFAPRSQ
+1363 KNVTFAPRSQ
-1373 EKSLDMGLNPTKE
+1373 EKSLNMGLNPVKE
-1386 PLQTVEGEWVNSTP
+1386 PLQTAEGEWVNSTP

-1455 VKYAPKSDFLYNA
+1455 VKYAPKEDFLYNI
-1468 KSVEQKENADL
+1468 KDVEQKENAQM
-1479 VADNFN
+1479 VADNFK

-1494 ISLIQGRD
+1494 ISLIQVSNVY
-1502 EHNDVVYVS
+1502 NDPVYLP
-1511 AKGTRFY
+1511 AKGTVYFTN
-1518 ASSIEKLKNTSALFT
+1518 SVESIKDTRKLFT
-1533 QKETKELL
+1533 KEELQELL
-1541 DARATLEAQEDAKH
+1541 DARLNIEAQDASKH
-1555 AAKPFV
+1555 AANPFV
-1561 TFKNGMAIS
+1561 TFKNGIATS
-1570 KNVSPELEG
+1570 ENVSSELAG

-1590 NQNIYLSTIEDALA
+1590 NQNIYLGTIEDAIA
-1604 SKDDFAGPQRRI
+1604 AKDSFAGPQRRI
-1616 GNAAF
+1616 GNAA
-1621 TLTAQGM
+1621 TKLNITGT
-1628 PGATQALA
+1628 PGSTQALA

-1642 LVDQNQSPAE
+1642 LIDQNQTPAE

-1711 TTVIPNPDML
+1711 TTVIPKPEML

-1768 RSFFKSIQG
+1768 RNFFKTLKSA
-1777 LGFLPNTTFKQYMDD
+1777 GFLPNTTFKQYMDD

-1810 MPLFATKIAQANLPG
+1810 MPLFATKIAQANLPNM
-1825 IPAAPN
+1825 PAAPN
-1831 KPNKIAPASL
+1831 KPNKISPASL

-1846 AAVWT
+1846 AASWT

-1930 DEQLTEYL
+1930 EEQLTEYL

-1945 ANELIASRNPGNPL
+1945 ANELIAKRNPNNPA
-1959 MQDKGSSVTTKDAQ
+1959 MQDKGSSVETKDAQ

-1979 PIAQKR
+1979 PLAQKR

-2002 DILLNNGII
+2002 DLLLKNGII
-2011 SKAELLGPDKNT
+2011 SKAELFGPDKNT

-2156 KDTGLVENKI
+2156 KDTGLVEHKI

-2186 FVFFNPNDKRAASI
+2186 FVFFNPNDERAASV

-2229 NTQYNLIFGAWNFVR
+2229 NTQYNLVFGAWNFAR

-2261 QSAVAKGTLT
+2261 QSAVFQGTFT

-2286 TLQTNPAD
+2286 TLQKNPAD

-2417 DPRTKSGRLIIAG
+2417 DPRTKSGKLIIAG

-2501 DGKGVGDIAI
+2501 DGKGVGDLAI

-2542 VAVYENKDSFGRP
+2542 VAVYENKDAFGRP

-2583 AEFMNTITSRDPD
+2583 AEFMNTVTSRDPD

>member
-1 MADLLEILNDPNY
+1 MANLLEILNDPNY

-29 APSDENY
+29 APLDENY
-36 SKANSTTQLAIK
+36 SQANSTTQLAIK

-63 NAVKEVFSNA
+63 NAVKEVLSNA

-86 FPGKLADLVTGTAPD
+86 FPGKLADLVTGTAPGED
-101 AEPGLI
+101 PGLI

-126 GKLEEFGKEL
+126 GRLEEFGKEL

-143 KEKERAAAVEAAEGE
+143 KEKERATAVEAAEGE

-190 AGVGLLTKAGLKLA
+190 AGVGLLTKAGGKLLFKEA
-204 LKNSSQATLNA
+204 SKTALNA
-215 AGTGASIATQV
+215 AGTSASIATQV

-304 LRGMGKGALGGG
+304 LQGLRRGALGGG
-316 TSEIGEEVG
+316 ASEMGEEGG

-340 HKLSTGLGETAAM
+340 YKLSTGLGETTAM
-353 AGIGGGT
+353 AGIGGST
-360 TSGLFGGL
+360 TSGVFGGL

-375 SIKQNEEAIAKANA
+375 AIKQNEDAIAKANA
-389 PFDYV
+389 PFQYV
-394 EPQSGVTMT
+394 EPQTGTTMT
-403 ASPTELNDPNLIFVG
+403 ASVTELDDPNLVFVG
-418 MKDVAGRQVYVYA
+418 TQEVGGRQVYVYA
-431 PAEVVDTEDATNPI
+431 PAEGVEADDLTSPI

-458 VKTRRADGSVDID
+458 VKITRADGSVEVD
-471 GVLVTPPR
+471 GVLVTPPN
-479 QAPEGDVSQSR
+479 QGNVAQSR
-490 EEMMAEF
+490 EQMMAEF
-497 EGRQLPLAEQPADQ
+497 EGRQLPLAEQPVQEQPAPEAMQ
-511 APPVV
+511 QVQLPPVAPP
-516 PQDTAGLN
+516 
-524 DGDLELLAQVT
+524 QV
-535 ATQPAQFTDPDTGT
+535 QPPA
-549 AIIISL
+549 
-555 TKLNDPTLKAGEE
+555 
-568 VVYGGKTYY
+568 
-577 TYVQIP
+577 
-583 QKDTSGQLELA
+583 GQLDLA

-603 PTPPTA
+603 PTPA
-609 PPMDTAGQLTLA
+609 PPVAPPVAQLALA

-629 IAPAPPVD
+629 IAPAKPVD

-788 IGNKRLFAAKGKGIF
+788 IGNKRLFAAKGKGIS

-837 AEIAKYNAGESEDS
+837 AEIERYNAGESEDS

-887 FQDFYDVEAN
+887 FQDYYDVEVN
-897 LENPEQSMLDAEYSQ
+897 LENPDQSMLDAGFSQ

-917 LGFTKASDGLQLE
+917 VGFTKASPELQAE
-930 VAALEEQLKALGL
+930 VAALMAQMEAMGL
-943 DTAEVLESLQF
+943 ETADILAEISF
-954 SPKLTKLEYYTRA
+954 TPNITDLEYYTRA
-967 IKELE
+967 KTELT
-972 KAIANAAE
+972 KAITAAAK
-980 QRSDSNVSKANVSP
+980 QGSSGNVSQANVSAA
-994 VSKGIE
+994 SEGNQ
-1000 AKNKLKAR
+1000 AKNKIKTR

-1042 QPFGAPVFMFAE
+1042 QPFGVPIFMFAE

-1094 RMGEFEVKAQPSEV
+1094 GMGEFEVKAQPSEL

-1132 LNKIL
+1132 LNNIL
-1137 DSFKANGVTVNKPEQ
+1137 DRLESNGVKVN
-1152 GLESPTELELKSKQD
+1152 
-1167 AIDKSAADKAK
+1167 
-1178 VDREAAAKDKAEAD
+1178 
-1192 RNAIAAA
+1192 
-1199 SVKAAGEFELG
+1199 KAAGEFELG

-1223 FGGARQLPELNTTG
+1223 SGGARQLPELDTTG

-1256 AGKMSRAEFNE
+1256 EGKMSRADFNA
-1267 YVAQYTPTQEVP
+1267 YVDKYTPIAEVP
-1279 VDKIEQPTSLEKIL
+1279 ADKIEPPTSLEKIL
-1293 GFFKSPKETERV
+1293 AFFKSPKETERV
-1305 QKVIPDGTR
+1305 QKVIPNGTR

-1338 NTNSKTG
+1338 NANPKTG
-1345 KPYASAG
+1345 KPYAAAG
-1352 SVIKYASTGHV
+1352 EVIKYASTGHI
-1363 KNVMFAPRSQ
+1363 KNVTFAPRSQ
-1373 EKSLDMGLNPTKE
+1373 EKSLNMGLNPVKE
-1386 PLQTVEGEWVNSTP
+1386 PLQTAEGEWVNSTP

-1428 FYERSTGEPVA
+1428 FYERSTGNPVA

-1468 KSVEQKENADL
+1468 KSVEQQENADL

-1533 QKETKELL
+1533 KEEAKELL

-1561 TFKNGMAIS
+1561 TFKNGMAMS

-1604 SKDDFAGPQRRI
+1604 NKDDFAGPQRRI

-1621 TLTAQGM
+1621 TLTAQGI

-1652 LIEILAHEMG
+1652 LVEILAHEMG

-1711 TTVIPNPDML
+1711 TTIIPKPDML

-1860 FIGLIQDRNISLKR
+1860 FIGLVQDRNISLKR
-1874 VQQTIEKL
+1874 VQQVIEKL

-1930 DEQLTEYL
+1930 EEQLTEYL

-1945 ANELIASRNPGNPL
+1945 ANELIAKRNPNNPA
-1959 MQDKGSSVTTKDAQ
+1959 MQDKGSSVETKVAE
-1973 DYLNNL
+1973 DYLKNL
-1979 PIAQKR
+1979 PPAQKKL
-1985 VFESIAKK
+1985 FESLAKK
-1993 VDKIIEGTQ
+1993 VDDVIIGTQ
-2002 DILLNNGII
+2002 ELLYKNGII
-2011 SKAELLGPDKNT
+2011 SKAELD
-2023 AAENKRLKLGW
+2023 GW
-2034 RNMFEH
+2034 RDTFKY

-2135 MGWDPADAKNIM
+2135 MGWDPAYAKNIM

-2156 KDTGLVENKI
+2156 KDTGLVEHKI

-2186 FVFFNPNDKRAASI
+2186 FVFFNPNDERAASV

-2229 NTQYNLIFGAWNFVR
+2229 NTQYNLVFGAWNFVR

-2249 MFNLTTTPLNGK
+2249 MLNLTTTPLNGK
-2261 QSAVAKGTLT
+2261 QGAVAKGTFT

-2286 TLQTNPAD
+2286 TLQKNPAD

-2326 LKSLN
+2326 LQSLN
-2331 RGNAYKTARSMLNW
+2331 RSNAYKKARSVLNW

-2359 SAYRVALKQNLSKDQ
+2359 SAYRVALEQNMSKDQ

-2501 DGKGVGDIAI
+2501 DGKGVGDLAI

-2533 YMPTIADPF
+2533 YMPTVADPF
-2542 VAVYENKDSFGRP
+2542 IAAFVENKDAFGRP
-2555 IAKEDRGLNP
+2555 ISKEDRGLNP

-2583 AEFMNTITSRDPD
+2583 AEFMNNITSRDPD

-2643 VPLAGKIIGDLGSN
+2643 VPLAGKIVGDLGSN
-2657 SAISQKF
+2657 AAISQKF

-2718 KELYQREAPKD
+2718 KELYQREAPKE

>member
-1 MADLLEILNDPNY
+1 MDVRMPDGTIVTNVPRNITQEDLLERYQSYQPLAVGAPNNQYEVEPGFFRGIGSLLQSGAESAILSNKISPTVIGGGDVGALAPDIFKELTADPYRPQALREVTSAFADIGEQGKKAKGVYGNVQSAGRVVAEVGKQLITNPQGVLY
-14 VNANLT
+14 MTAEQAANMVP
-20 TKNAIFQKY
+20 AILGMMSG
-29 APSDENY
+29 A
-36 SKANSTTQLAIK
+36 AI
-48 DKFGVGGLDEFGDSP
+48 GTSVAGPVGG
-63 NAVKEVFSNA
+63 
-73 VPSVLSGLGGLAQ
+73 
-86 FPGKLADLVTGTAPD
+86 
-101 AEPGLI
+101 I
-107 RKGIGAFLP
+107 
-116 FASTGAREAG
+116 
-126 GKLEEFGKEL
+126 
-136 KTPTLRR
+136 
-143 KEKERAAAVEAAEGE
+143 
-158 LNKFKVAGLE
+158 
-168 TITDPSLLSSFLFE
+168 
-182 QAPNALGS
+182 
-190 AGVGLLTKAGLKLA
+190 VG
-204 LKNSSQATLNA
+204 
-215 AGTGASIATQV
+215 
-226 AQQGTDVGY
+226 
-235 DTYKYIYDELVKGG
+235 
-249 MDKAQANSIAIE
+249 
-261 KGRVA
+261 
-266 ALEGGAISYA
+266 
-276 LSRIPGA
+276 
-283 REFEKMLFRDAAK
+283 
-296 AGVSPATF
+296 
-304 LRGMGKGALGGG
+304 
-316 TSEIGEEVG
+316 
-325 GKFASNVGIQEVFPE
+325 
-340 HKLSTGLGETAAM
+340 
-353 AGIGGGT
+353 GIGGGFAT
-360 TSGLFGGL
+360 QAPGEIGSEFIGNVGKELQARGMQVTPANIEALL
-368 NARAEAK
+368 NDKEFTARAISESRTKGATTAAVDAAFTLGAGK
-375 SIKQNEEAIAKANA
+375 IAAAPRKAA
-389 PFDYV
+389 LAAATKELGEQATAASKIARAQEILKERGFG
-394 EPQSGVTMT
+394 QKIVTGGK
-403 ASPTELNDPNLIFVG
+403 AVG
-418 MKDVAGRQVYVYA
+418 T
-431 PAEVVDTEDATNPI
+431 EVVGGGASEAAGSLAAYGDVDWGNIGLEMLGELGGSAFEVPAAARALREKVTGGPEPEKTSQDVQPDLTSPMADLTSPI
-445 VATTTTTIDGKDS
+445 VATMKTTVGGKESIKTT
-458 VKTRRADGSVDID
+458 RADGSVDID

-479 QAPEGDVSQSR
+479 QAPEGGVSQSR
-490 EEMMAEF
+490 EQMLAEF

-511 APPVV
+511 TPPVV

-555 TKLNDPTLKAGEE
+555 TKLNDPALKAGEE

-603 PTPPTA
+603 PTPPAA
-609 PPMDTAGQLTLA
+609 PPVNTAGQLTLA

-629 IAPAPPVD
+629 LPTPAPKQVAAEPVAKVT
-637 PNVEARLA
+637 PS
-645 AVEPD
+645 
-650 VEGMIPNEPPPV
+650 
-662 RAAPPAP
+662 
-669 VVQAKRVAAEPTTR
+669 QAKRVVAEPTVR
-683 YGITDKGE
+683 YGITDDGE
-691 VGVPLTEGGK
+691 TGVPLSEGGK
-701 PFQTRK
+701 PFATRK
-707 EAEKVQKLQPQLRV
+707 EAEAIKALQPQLRI
-721 LPIKV
+721 LTLKN

-756 PVGGLLGDIL
+756 PVGGLLGDML
-766 RKGGI
+766 RQGGI
-771 NPVHRAELGFDE
+771 DPVHRAELGFD
-783 KENPF
+783 KNENPL
-788 IGNKRLFAAKGKGIF
+788 IGNRRLFAAQGKGVS
-803 LSEITEGQEEGKV
+803 LSSITEGQEESSA
-816 AEDKFEGRDIDVQNA
+816 AESEYTGRDIDVQQS
-831 LPDRIK
+831 LPERIK
-837 AEIAKYNAGESEDS
+837 EELRQYNEGGTEATG
-851 VVDAQERKLA
+851 VDALEQRLEAEYQDFLA
-861 EEEREFEEQENKVI
+861 AEQEA
-875 QGVGEQL
+875 G
-882 PSNAE
+882 NATE
-887 FQDFYDVEAN
+887 
-897 LENPEQSMLDAEYSQ
+897 SMLDAGYTE

-917 LGFTKASDGLQLE
+917 VGFTKASPELKAE
-930 VAALEEQLKALGL
+930 VAALEAQMEALGL
-943 DTAEVLESLQF
+943 DASDIIAEIAFTPNITE
-954 SPKLTKLEYYTRA
+954 LEYYTRA
-967 IKELE
+967 KSELT
-972 KAIANAAE
+972 KAITQATK
-980 QRSDSNVSKANVSP
+980 QGSGGNVSQANVS
-994 VSKGIE
+994 
-1000 AKNKLKAR
+1000 AA
-1008 TIPADNFTR
+1008 
-1017 DLSAETDTLY
+1017 
-1027 REMSGEGFL
+1027 
-1036 DLFGGN
+1036 
-1042 QPFGAPVFMFAE
+1042 
-1054 SKDMALGQGKNRGIT
+1054 
-1069 IQVDTQGLRGRP
+1069 
-1081 VFNKPAL
+1081 
-1088 KQAYLD
+1088 
-1094 RMGEFEVKAQPSEV
+1094 SE
-1108 LKNITSIDVAAN
+1108 
-1120 AFDGLTKGQQSN
+1120 
-1132 LNKIL
+1132 
-1137 DSFKANGVTVNKPEQ
+1137 
-1152 GLESPTELELKSKQD
+1152 GLESPTEAGLKAKQE
-1167 AIDKSAADKAK
+1167 AADKAAAEK
-1178 VDREAAAKDKAEAD
+1178 AKADREAVAKDKAEAE
-1192 RNAIAAA
+1192 RKAIAAA
-1199 SVKAAGEFELG
+1199 SEKAAGEFKLG
-1210 KSAEDDLSGQKDI
+1210 KSAEDDLSGQEDI
-1223 FGGARQLPELNTTG
+1223 FAIADKVGIPPEMQAPADFV
-1237 LKIPKGRNPQV
+1237 LKEGRIKEVVLAAQALADGKITKAEYDKYVDFYAPIATIPNPEPPLD
-1248 VAAGKLFQ
+1248 AAGMKRVLKSNQ
-1256 AGKMSRAEFNE
+1256 VSQINPEIAE
-1267 YVAQYTPTQEVP
+1267 
-1279 VDKIEQPTSLEKIL
+1279 
-1293 GFFKSPKETERV
+1293 
-1305 QKVIPDGTR
+1305 GTR
-1314 VGLRMDVPALNAGL
+1314 VGIRMDINALRRSKALSEKEGKKVSGS
-1328 PVVSIHEGKA
+1328 VVSIHKGSDIAKQGA
-1338 NTNSKTG
+1338 IIGYSG
-1345 KPYASAG
+1345 VAS
-1352 SVIKYASTGHV
+1352 IKNAR
-1363 KNVMFAPRSQ
+1363 FAIRNEQ
-1373 EKSLDMGLNPTKE
+1373 AAFKVAQNIEDKSPQ
-1386 PLQTVEGEWVNSTP
+1386 QTIEGEWVNITP
-1400 EETFKRVKELSNDK
+1400 EDAYARVKSLLKDPNWAQVSLDPLRHSFFYDRSNR
-1414 SWTQVGFDPARHGY
+1414 Q
-1428 FYERSTGEPVA
+1428 PVT
-1439 SASEV
+1439 SADEIL
-1444 YQVGRFLLAKD
+1444 QVGRFVLAKN
-1455 VKYAPKSDFLYNA
+1455 VKYAPRESFLYDVGRNQSQRYESQQSSDEIRKENIAKYASLKQRLSAIQRRFVNEKTQRFDEFDYRNLYKQAQDLKSAIDSTKEAKTTPADFLARAA
-1468 KSVEQKENADL
+1468 KEFA
-1479 VADNFN
+1479 ADNISQDVFDVIN
-1485 GKVVYQNGD
+1485 TLYQ
-1494 ISLIQGRD
+1494 
-1502 EHNDVVYVS
+1502 
-1511 AKGTRFY
+1511 
-1518 ASSIEKLKNTSALFT
+1518 KNPS
-1533 QKETKELL
+1533 LL
-1541 DARATLEAQEDAKH
+1541 DGLRLSVKTR
-1555 AAKPFV
+1555 
-1561 TFKNGMAIS
+1561 G
-1570 KNVSPELEG
+1570 EG
-1579 IFKQWKSLLKL
+1579 NSQ
-1590 NQNIYLSTIEDALA
+1590 
-1604 SKDDFAGPQRRI
+1604 
-1616 GNAAF
+1616 
-1621 TLTAQGM
+1621 AQGM
-1628 PGATQALA
+1628 FLPFPKIIRLFKRTSGVEDPSTIRHEIVHTLEQMMPYQAQA
-1636 DGTRYI
+1636 A
-1642 LVDQNQSPAE
+1642 LVDAWAKGLLKASKKAKTDPEKKFFVAVGKFLDKPTQDSMVDAINAMPDYSYYQYINPSEFWAVNAE
-1652 LIEILAHEMG
+1652 PLMQAYLGGAWQRFKSSVRGLFEA
-1662 HAHEQEMFNNAP
+1662 
-1674 VALQNQIKAEF
+1674 
-1685 DKWLD
+1685 
-1690 SQKGKTAKEFIYAL
+1690 
-1704 RAKETAE
+1704 
-1711 TTVIPNPDML
+1711 
-1721 AKDMKK
+1721 MKK
-1727 YASYWST
+1727 VFGFDNKSVIYKTFNSVLNSERDSPMLVDYVST
-1734 FSEWYAD
+1734 V
-1741 QTARWATTSEKPLT
+1741 KNMLPIN
-1755 AVDKFFAKVAETL
+1755 AV
-1768 RSFFKSIQG
+1768 QQN
-1777 LGFLPNTTFKQYMDD
+1777 LPNM
-1792 ITATEIVA
+1792 
-1800 ANPITSINEQ
+1800 PI
-1810 MPLFATKIAQANLPG
+1810 
-1825 IPAAPN
+1825 APN
-1831 KPNKIAPASL
+1831 KPNKISPASL

-1860 FIGLIQDRNISLKR
+1860 FIGLVQDRNISLKR
-1874 VQQTIEKL
+1874 VQQVIEKL

-1930 DEQLTEYL
+1930 EEQLTEYL

-1945 ANELIASRNPGNPL
+1945 ANELIAKRNPNNPA
-1959 MQDKGSSVTTKDAQ
+1959 MQDKGSSVETKVAE
-1973 DYLNNL
+1973 DYLKNL
-1979 PIAQKR
+1979 PPAQKKL
-1985 VFESIAKK
+1985 FESLAKK
-1993 VDKIIEGTQ
+1993 VDDVIIGTQ
-2002 DILLNNGII
+2002 ELLYKNGII
-2011 SKAELLGPDKNT
+2011 SKAELD
-2023 AAENKRLKLGW
+2023 GW
-2034 RNMFEH
+2034 RDTFKY

-2135 MGWDPADAKNIM
+2135 MGWDPAYAKNIM

-2156 KDTGLVENKI
+2156 KDTGLVEHKI

-2186 FVFFNPNDKRAASI
+2186 FVFFNPNDERAASV

-2229 NTQYNLIFGAWNFVR
+2229 NTQYNLVFGAWNFVR

-2249 MFNLTTTPLNGK
+2249 MLNLTTTPLNGK
-2261 QSAVAKGTLT
+2261 QGAVAKGTFT

-2286 TLQTNPAD
+2286 TLQKNPAD

-2326 LKSLN
+2326 LQSLN
-2331 RGNAYKTARSMLNW
+2331 RSNAYKKARSVLNW

-2359 SAYRVALKQNLSKDQ
+2359 SAYRVALQQNLSKDQ

-2430 GLAIG
+2430 GMAIG

-2583 AEFMNTITSRDPD
+2583 AEFMNNITSRDPD

-2718 KELYQREAPKD
+2718 KDLYQREAPKE

>member
-1 MADLLEILNDPNY
+1 MANLLEILNDPNY
-14 VNANLT
+14 VNANLE

-36 SKANSTTQLAIK
+36 SKANSSTQSAIK
-48 DKFGVGGLDEFGDSP
+48 EKFGIGGLDEQGNAPNVFG
-63 NAVKEVFSNA
+63 EVAANA
-73 VPSVLSGLGGLAQ
+73 VPSVISGLGGLAQ
-86 FPGKLADLVTGTAPD
+86 FPGKLADLATGTAPD

-143 KEKERAAAVEAAEGE
+143 KEKERATAVEAAEGE

-204 LKNSSQATLNA
+204 FKNSSQATLNA

-249 MDKAQANSIAIE
+249 MSKEQANSIAID

-276 LSRIPGA
+276 LSKIPGA

-296 AGVSPATF
+296 AGMSPATF
-304 LRGMGKGALGGG
+304 LQGLRRGAVGGG
-316 TSEIGEEVG
+316 ASEMGEEGG
-325 GKFASNVGIQEVFPE
+325 GKFASNVGIQEVFPDY
-340 HKLSTGLGETAAM
+340 KLSTGLGETTAM
-353 AGIGGGT
+353 AGIGGST
-360 TSGLFGGL
+360 TSGVFGGL

-375 SIKQNEEAIAKANA
+375 AIKQNEEAIAKANA
-389 PFDYV
+389 PFQYV
-394 EPQSGVTMT
+394 EPQTGTTMT
-403 ASPTELNDPNLIFVG
+403 ASVAELDDPSLVFVG
-418 MKDVAGRQVYVYA
+418 KQEVGGRQVYVYA
-431 PAEVVDTEDATNPI
+431 PAEGIDAETQNAENPI
-445 VATTTTTIDGKDS
+445 VATTTTTIDGKES
-458 VKTRRADGSVDID
+458 VKTRRADGSVYVD
-471 GVLVTPPR
+471 GVMVEPPR
-479 QAPEGDVSQSR
+479 QAPEGNVAQSQAILQ
-490 EEMMAEF
+490 AEF
-497 EGRQLPLAEQPADQ
+497 EGKPLPTDGQLP
-511 APPVV
+511 
-516 PQDTAGLN
+516 
-524 DGDLELLAQVT
+524 
-535 ATQPAQFTDPDTGT
+535 
-549 AIIISL
+549 
-555 TKLNDPTLKAGEE
+555 
-568 VVYGGKTYY
+568 
-577 TYVQIP
+577 
-583 QKDTSGQLELA
+583 LA
-594 PVNPEGTVL
+594 PVNPVDE
-603 PTPPTA
+603 TPPQVQ
-609 PPMDTAGQLTLA
+609 PPATTPPQAQPPTGQLGLE
-621 PVNPEGTV
+621 PVNPEGAV
-629 IAPAPPVD
+629 LPAPAPPTT
-637 PNVEARLA
+637 
-645 AVEPD
+645 
-650 VEGMIPNEPPPV
+650 PPV
-662 RAAPPAP
+662 AP
-669 VVQAKRVAAEPTTR
+669 VVAQPNLTPAEDVILQNRERSSPTSIAQMNGIANKPDYSRVSFSNSFTEGAPVIFGSQSLPDVQLGRKGAVVAGKSNRKIPVQYAVIESDQMVASNAVDGSSVPEYANPEFTGFRAVTNGRVAGLKEGYKRGTMGQYKQDLLSDDIHGISPDVISKMRNPVLVRVMPQDQVTKDIADESNTSSTLSLSATERAKNDANRIDLEGLSFRDDGAISPETVRGFVASMPQAEQQELIDNQGRPSR
-683 YGITDKGE
+683 QAYDRLNAAIFYKAYGSDAL
-691 VGVPLTEGGK
+691 VS
-701 PFQTRK
+701 
-707 EAEKVQKLQPQLRV
+707 
-721 LPIKV
+721 
-726 KGKVTG
+726 
-732 YVLADK
+732 
-738 TQKQLA
+738 LA
-744 AEKVAAKRLQAI
+744 AEAKSVDAANIINGLSQSAPQMAQLAGLGEYDIRPQVVEAAEMAINANRQGQKLTDVIAQQELISQDSIAKEVLQLFANNTRSAKKI
-756 PVGGLLGDIL
+756 GEGLRRIANDVNAEASRSQEPDMFGEVPAKKPAANVVEKTSRQIMIDAGYVE
-766 RKGGI
+766 R
-771 NPVHRAELGFDE
+771 ELG
-783 KENPF
+783 
-788 IGNKRLFAAKGKGIF
+788 IAGF
-803 LSEITEGQEEGKV
+803 LKASEE
-816 AEDKFEGRDIDVQNA
+816 
-831 LPDRIK
+831 LK
-837 AEIAKYNAGESEDS
+837 AEIA
-851 VVDAQERKLA
+851 
-861 EEEREFEEQENKVI
+861 
-875 QGVGEQL
+875 
-882 PSNAE
+882 
-887 FQDFYDVEAN
+887 
-897 LENPEQSMLDAEYSQ
+897 
-912 QDLNV
+912 
-917 LGFTKASDGLQLE
+917 
-930 VAALEEQLKALGL
+930 ALELQMQSFGL
-943 DTAEVLESLQF
+943 DSAEIMSEIKSG
-954 SPKLTKLEYYTRA
+954 PTLTPLEYYSRA
-967 IKELE
+967 IPKLE
-972 KAIANAAE
+972 KAIAQAAK
-980 QRSDSNVSKANVSP
+980 QGSDNNIGKVNVSP
-994 VSKGIE
+994 VSEGIKG
-1000 AKNKLKAR
+1000 
-1008 TIPADNFTR
+1008 
-1017 DLSAETDTLY
+1017 
-1027 REMSGEGFL
+1027 
-1036 DLFGGN
+1036 
-1042 QPFGAPVFMFAE
+1042 AE
-1054 SKDMALGQGKNRGIT
+1054 SLDQ
-1069 IQVDTQGLRGRP
+1069 
-1081 VFNKPAL
+1081 KP
-1088 KQAYLD
+1088 K
-1094 RMGEFEVKAQPSEV
+1094 FS
-1108 LKNITSIDVAAN
+1108 
-1120 AFDGLTKGQQSN
+1120 
-1132 LNKIL
+1132 
-1137 DSFKANGVTVNKPEQ
+1137 
-1152 GLESPTELELKSKQD
+1152 
-1167 AIDKSAADKAK
+1167 
-1178 VDREAAAKDKAEAD
+1178 
-1192 RNAIAAA
+1192 
-1199 SVKAAGEFELG
+1199 
-1210 KSAEDDLSGQKDI
+1210 
-1223 FGGARQLPELNTTG
+1223 
-1237 LKIPKGRNPQV
+1237 
-1248 VAAGKLFQ
+1248 
-1256 AGKMSRAEFNE
+1256 
-1267 YVAQYTPTQEVP
+1267 
-1279 VDKIEQPTSLEKIL
+1279 
-1293 GFFKSPKETERV
+1293 
-1305 QKVIPDGTR
+1305 
-1314 VGLRMDVPALNAGL
+1314 
-1328 PVVSIHEGKA
+1328 
-1338 NTNSKTG
+1338 
-1345 KPYASAG
+1345 
-1352 SVIKYASTGHV
+1352 
-1363 KNVMFAPRSQ
+1363 
-1373 EKSLDMGLNPTKE
+1373 
-1386 PLQTVEGEWVNSTP
+1386 
-1400 EETFKRVKELSNDK
+1400 
-1414 SWTQVGFDPARHGY
+1414 
-1428 FYERSTGEPVA
+1428 RSTTE
-1439 SASEV
+1439 E
-1444 YQVGRFLLAKD
+1444 
-1455 VKYAPKSDFLYNA
+1455 
-1468 KSVEQKENADL
+1468 KENAEL

-1533 QKETKELL
+1533 QAEAKELL
-1541 DARATLEAQEDAKH
+1541 DARAKIEAQENAKH
-1555 AAKPFV
+1555 AANPFV
-1561 TFKNGMAIS
+1561 TFKNGMAMS

-1604 SKDDFAGPQRRI
+1604 NKDDFAGPQRRI

-1621 TLTAQGM
+1621 TLTAQGV

-1711 TTVIPNPDML
+1711 TTIIPKPDML

-1810 MPLFATKIAQANLPG
+1810 MPLFATKIAQANLLG

-1860 FIGLIQDRNISLKR
+1860 FIGLVQDRNISLKR
-1874 VQQTIEKL
+1874 VQQVIEKL

-1930 DEQLTEYL
+1930 EEQLTEYL

-1979 PIAQKR
+1979 PLAQKR

-2186 FVFFNPNDKRAASI
+2186 FVFFNPSDERAASV
-2200 ITALKKADTQKLNAI
+2200 ITALKNSDTQKLSAVT
-2215 NSYVGNITRYFAAV
+2215 SYVGNITRYFAAV
-2229 NTQYNLIFGAWNFVR
+2229 NTQYNLIFGAWNFAR

-2249 MFNLTTTPLNGK
+2249 MLNLTTTPLNGK
-2261 QSAVAKGTLT
+2261 QGAVAKGTLS
-2271 ALKDIYAGIKEKNKG
+2271 ALKDIYAGIKEKNQG
-2286 TLQTNPAD
+2286 TLQKNPAD

-2305 KIGYRDQFAKIND
+2305 KVGYRDQFAKIND

-2326 LKSLN
+2326 LQSLN
-2331 RGNAYKTARSMLNW
+2331 RSNVYKKAKSVLNW

-2359 SAYRVALKQNLSKDQ
+2359 SAYRVALKQNMSKDQ
-2374 AAEIAKNL
+2374 AAELAKNL

-2430 GLAIG
+2430 GMAIG

-2501 DGKGVGDIAI
+2501 DGKGVGDLAI

-2542 VAVYENKDSFGRP
+2542 VAVYENKDAFGRP

-2583 AEFMNTITSRDPD
+2583 AEFMNTITSRDKD

-2643 VPLAGKIIGDLGSN
+2643 VPIAGKIVGDLDSN
-2657 SAISQKF
+2657 AAISQKF

-2673 HELVIKAHRERRQST
+2673 HELVIKAHRDRRQSSS
-2688 AEYMRD
+2688 EYMRD

-2718 KELYQREAPKD
+2718 KELYQREAPQD

-2738 IRMMQQFNDQVR
+2738 IRMMKQFNDQVR
-2750 RVN
+2750 RVQ